1 MTLTQVWGA
10 VLIFVLAPVVG
21 GLPLT
26 GWSTR
31 LLTGQ
36 NLRQVGTGNVGVSA
50 AFYHGGK
57 VAGVAAV
64 LLEAA
69 KGIGVVLLARYYFP
83 ADPVWEILAL
93 IGLVMGRYWF
103 ANGAGTTNVVWG
115 ITAYDWPTA
124 LLNLLL
130 SGLGFTIF
138 RERRQGRLLSLVL
151 LPLITALRHQDGAL
165 VLAMTCLSILIA
177 WIYEKLPDDLDLPDD
192 DERLESRTM
201 FRFFRGDRGL
211 VALDQPLDAAKFGQK
226 AATLGQLRAWGY
238 PVPRGYVL
246 PAGDDPTALL
256 AIAEP
261 SPSQPLAVRSS
272 AQDEDTGSASAAGI
286 YQSFL
291 NITSQE
297 ALAAAIVRVFSSYN
311 SQRALAYRRS
321 QSLPERGLAVIV
333 QQQVQGQF
341 SGVAFSR
348 DPIARCGD
356 AVVIEALPGGA
367 EQVVSGQVTPGQYRV
382 LVQPDD
388 VPPLAE
394 IATSDWQ
401 LSEALTLSVEGSGPV
416 PSRLLQQVAYLA
428 RHLESRYQGIPQD
441 IEWSY
446 DGETLWLLQSRPI
459 TTLQPLWTRKI
470 AAEVIPGTIRPLTWS
485 INRPLT
491 CGVWGEIFT
500 VVLGNRARGL
510 DFEETATLHHAH
522 AYFNATLLNDIFG
535 RMGLPPE
542 SLEFLTRGAKF
553 SRPPLG
559 STLRNLPGLLR
570 LAGRELKLEKDFAQD
585 NRDRF
590 APALQ
595 ALADTPRETL
605 TPADLVGRITELLEL
620 LNRVT
625 YYNILGPLSFAL
637 RRALY
642 KVPEESLNPM
652 QNDEIVALEAL
663 RAIAQDI
670 RQTLSTPELDRIAD
684 GPSLMTALAEST
696 DGESLL
702 AAIGRCIDDYG
713 YLSPVG
719 TDIAVATWRENPG
732 PVRELLAQFVRQPPP
747 PKAPATAPTGKAT
760 GVQRRFDLKGQVNT
774 LYNRLLAEL
783 RYSLLALATQ
793 WQQQGHLAARDDI
806 FFLTWAEI
814 QALALPEPVPESG
827 PELGSGPAD
836 WPTIQGRLHQ
846 RQAQYDQDKAMAA
859 VPYLVFGNE
868 PPSRDLALA
877 PGATVQQ
884 QLKGIGASAGVVA
897 GPVQVMTQLDALA
910 TIEGPFILVVPYT
923 DAGWAPLLARAQG
936 LIAEVGGRLSHG
948 AIIAREYGIPA
959 VMDVTNATQRLHTGQ
974 WVRVDGATGT
984 VEVLAQP
991 QPQPLALQPG
1001 DE

>member
-10 VLIFVLAPVVG
+10 FLIFVLSPIVG

-36 NLRQVGTGNVGVSA
+36 RLRRVGTGNVGVSA

-57 VAGVAAV
+57 VAGIVAV

-83 ADPVWEILAL
+83 ADPVWEIIAL

-103 ANGAGTTNVVWG
+103 AKGAGTTNVVWG
-115 ITAYDWPTA
+115 IAVYDWPTA
-124 LLNLLL
+124 LLTFML

-165 VLAMTCLSILIA
+165 VLAMTCLSGLIA
-177 WIYEKLPDDLDLPDD
+177 WIYQKLPDDLDLPDD
-192 DERLESRTM
+192 EGRLESRTM

-211 VALDQPLDAAKFGQK
+211 VALDQPLDAAKFGHK

-238 PVPRGYVL
+238 SVPRGYVL

-261 SPSQPLAVRSS
+261 SPTQPLAVRSS
-272 AQDEDTGSASAAGI
+272 AQDEDTGTASAAGI

-291 NITSQE
+291 NITDQE
-297 ALAAAIVRVFSSYN
+297 ELAAAIVRVFSSYN
-311 SQRALAYRRS
+311 SQRALAYRQS
-321 QSLPERGLAVIV
+321 QGLPERGLAVIV

-367 EQVVSGQVTPGQYRV
+367 DQVVSGQITPEQYRV
-382 LVQPDD
+382 LVQPED
-388 VPPLAE
+388 VPPLAD
-394 IATSDWQ
+394 IAAADWQ
-401 LSEALTLSVEGSGPV
+401 LSEALTLTVEGSGQV

-428 RHLESRYQGIPQD
+428 RHLESRYQGVPQD

-500 VVLGNRARGL
+500 VVLGDRARGL
-510 DFEETATLHHAH
+510 DFEATATLHHAH
-522 AYFNATLLNDIFG
+522 AYFNATLLGDIFR

-553 SRPPLG
+553 SRPPLR
-559 STLRNLPGLLR
+559 STLRNGPGLAR
-570 LAGRELKLEKDFAQD
+570 LVSRELKLEQQFAQA
-585 NRDRF
+585 NSDRF
-590 APALQ
+590 SPALE
-595 ALADTPRETL
+595 ALAATPRDSL
-605 TPADLVGRITELLEL
+605 TPAELLARAETVLDL
-620 LNRVT
+620 LRQVT
-625 YYNILGPLSFAL
+625 YFNILGPLSFAL
-637 RRALY
+637 RRALF
-642 KVPEESLNPM
+642 KVPEESLNPE
-652 QNDEIVALEAL
+652 QNAEIAALDRV
-663 RAIAQDI
+663 RAIAHDI
-670 RQTLSTPELDRIAD
+670 RQTLSTPEINRITD
-684 GPSLMTALAEST
+684 SSSLMTALAEST
-696 DGESLL
+696 DGEPLL
-702 AAIGRCIDDYG
+702 QEMSRFIAEYG

-719 TDIAVATWRENPG
+719 TDIAVATWQENPG

-747 PKAPATAPTGKAT
+747 PKPATVPPTGKAAL
-760 GVQRRFDLKGQVNT
+760 VQRRLDLKGQVNT

-783 RYSLLALATQ
+783 RWSLLALAAR
-793 WQQQGHLAARDDI
+793 WQQQGHLKERDDI
-806 FFLTWAEI
+806 FFLTLEEI
-814 QALALPEPVPESG
+814 QSLVAAGEVSAGAQMQESI
-827 PELGSGPAD
+827 D
-836 WPTIQGRLHQ
+836 Q
-846 RQAQYDQDKAMAA
+846 RKTQYDQDKRMAA

-868 PPSRDLALA
+868 PPSRGLL
-877 PGATVQQ
+877 PMTSATVQQ
-884 QLKGIGASAGVVA
+884 KLTGIGASAGVVA
-897 GPVQVMTQLDALA
+897 GPVQVITQLETA
-910 TIEGPFILVVPYT
+910 TAIEGPFILVVPYT

-948 AIIAREYGIPA
+948 AIVAREYGIPA
-959 VMDVTNATQRLHTGQ
+959 VMDITNATQRLHTGQ
-974 WVRVDGATGT
+974 WVRLDGETGT
-984 VEVLAQP
+984 VEVLEP
-991 QPQPLALQPG
+991 PSSELPALEPG
-1001 DE
+1001 KE

>member
-10 VLIFVLAPVVG
+10 LLIFVLAPVVG

-26 GWSTR
+26 GWATR
-31 LLTGQ
+31 LLSGQ
-36 NLRQVGTGNVGVSA
+36 RLSRVGTGNVGVSA

-57 VAGVAAV
+57 VAGVVAV

-83 ADPVWEILAL
+83 TDPVWEIIAL
-93 IGLVMGRYWF
+93 IALVMGRYWF
-103 ANGAGTTNVVWG
+103 AKGAGTTNVVWG
-115 ITAYDWPTA
+115 IAAYDWPTA
-124 LLNLLL
+124 VLTFFL

-177 WIYEKLPDDLDLPDD
+177 WIYQKLPDDLDLPDD
-192 DERLESRTM
+192 EGRLESRTM

-211 VALDQPLDAAKFGQK
+211 VALDAPLDAAKFGNK
-226 AATLGQLRAWGY
+226 AATLGQLAAWGY
-238 PVPRGYVL
+238 AVPRGYVL

-256 AIAEP
+256 EIAKP
-261 SPSQPLAVRSS
+261 SQAQPLAVRSS

-291 NITSQE
+291 NITDQAE
-297 ALAAAIVRVFSSYN
+297 LAAAIVRVFSSYN
-311 SQRALAYRRS
+311 SQRALAYRQS
-321 QSLPERGLAVIV
+321 QGLPERGLAVIV
-333 QQQVQGQF
+333 QQQVRGQF

-367 EQVVSGQVTPGQYRV
+367 EQVVGGQVTPEQYRV

-394 IATSDWQ
+394 IATADWQ
-401 LSEALTLSVEGSGPV
+401 LSEALTLTVEGDGQV

-441 IEWSY
+441 IEWSF

-500 VVLGNRARGL
+500 VVLGDRAQGL

-522 AYFNATLLNDIFG
+522 AYFNATLLGDIFG
-535 RMGLPPE
+535 RMGLPAE

-570 LAGRELKLEKDFAQD
+570 LVGRELKLEAQFTEE

-590 APALQ
+590 ATALQ
-595 ALADTPRETL
+595 SLAATPRESL
-605 TPADLVGRITELLEL
+605 SPGELMARVETILEL
-620 LNRVT
+620 LKQVT

-637 RRALY
+637 RRALF
-642 KVPEESLNPM
+642 KVPEESLDPM
-652 QNDEIVALEAL
+652 QNAEIAALEEL
-663 RAIAQDI
+663 RSIAQDI
-670 RQTLSTPELDRIAD
+670 RQVLSTPELERISD

-696 DGESLL
+696 DGEALL
-702 AAIGRCIDDYG
+702 KEMSQFLDQYG

-719 TDIAVATWRENPG
+719 TDIAVATWRESPG

-747 PKAPATAPTGKAT
+747 PKTASATPTGKANR
-760 GVQRRFDLKGQVNT
+760 VQRRLDLKGQVNT
-774 LYNRLLAEL
+774 LYNQLLAEL
-783 RYSLLALATQ
+783 RWSILAIAAQ
-793 WQQQGHLAARDDI
+793 WQAEGHLTDPADV
-806 FFLTWAEI
+806 FFLTLDEL
-814 QALALPEPVPESG
+814 QALVAG
-827 PELGSGPAD
+827 PETD
-836 WPTIQGRLHQ
+836 WRRVRRRVSD
-846 RQAQYDQDKAMAA
+846 RQTQYDQDRQMPV

-868 PPSRDLALA
+868 PPSRDVALA

-884 QLKGIGASAGVVA
+884 KLTGIGASAGVVT
-897 GPVQVMTQLDALA
+897 GPLRVMTQMEPVAA
-910 TIEGPFILVVPYT
+910 SEGPFILVVPYT

-948 AIIAREYGIPA
+948 AIVAREYGIPA
-959 VMDVTNATQRLHTGQ
+959 VMDVTNATQRLHSGQ
-974 WVRVDGATGT
+974 WVRVNGETGV
-984 VEVLAQP
+984 VEVIDTPGEGADPPDVPLLSP
-991 QPQPLALQPG
+991 QAEG
-1001 DE
+1001 G

>member
-1 MTLTQVWGA
+1 MAMTLTQVWGA
-10 VLIFVLAPVVG
+10 FLIFVLAPVVG

-31 LLTGQ
+31 LLSGQ
-36 NLRQVGTGNVGVSA
+36 RLRRVGTGNVSVSA

-57 VAGVAAV
+57 VAGIAAV
-64 LLEAA
+64 LMEAA

-83 ADPVWEILAL
+83 TDPVWEILAL

-103 ANGAGTTNVVWG
+103 AQGAGTTNVVWG
-115 ITAYDWPTA
+115 IVAYDWGTA
-124 LLNLLL
+124 LLTFMI

-165 VLAMTCLSILIA
+165 VLAMTCLSALIA
-177 WIYEKLPDDLDLPDD
+177 WIYQKLPDDLDLPDD
-192 DERLESRTM
+192 EGRLESRTM

-211 VALDQPLDAAKFGQK
+211 VALDQPLDAAKFGYK

-261 SPSQPLAVRSS
+261 SPTQPLAVRSS
-272 AQDEDTGSASAAGI
+272 AQDEDTGTASAAGV

-291 NITSQE
+291 NVTDQA

-311 SQRALAYRRS
+311 SQGARAYRQS
-321 QSLPERGLAVIV
+321 QGLPERGLAVIV

-348 DPIARCGD
+348 DPITRCGD
-356 AVVIEALPGGA
+356 GVVIEALPGGA
-367 EQVVSGQVTPGQYRV
+367 DQVVGGQVTPEQYRV
-382 LVQPDD
+382 LVQPED

-394 IATSDWQ
+394 IAADWQ
-401 LSEALTLSVEGSGPV
+401 LSDALTLTVEGQGQT

-428 RHLESRYQGIPQD
+428 RHLESRFQGVPQD
-441 IEWSY
+441 IEWSF
-446 DGETLWLLQSRPI
+446 DGDTLWLLQSRPI

-491 CGVWGEIFT
+491 CGVWGEIFR
-500 VVLGNRARGL
+500 VVLGDRARGL
-510 DFEETATLHHAH
+510 DFEATATLHHAH
-522 AYFNATLLNDIFG
+522 AYFNATLLGDIFR
-535 RMGLPPE
+535 RMGLPAE

-559 STLRNLPGLLR
+559 STLRNVPGLVR
-570 LAGRELKLEKDFAQD
+570 LVRRELKLEKQFNHASQAVFD
-585 NRDRF
+585 
-590 APALQ
+590 PAL
-595 ALADTPRETL
+595 AELAAVSRESL
-605 TPADLVGRITELLEL
+605 SPGEL
-620 LNRVT
+620 LNRIDRVLDLLERVT

-637 RRALY
+637 RRALLQ
-642 KVPEESLNPM
+642 VPEASLTPG
-652 QNDEIVALEAL
+652 QNAEIAALEAL

-670 RQTLSTPELDRIAD
+670 RQVLSAPELASITDAS
-684 GPSLMTALAEST
+684 SLMTALAEST
-696 DGESLL
+696 DGEPLL
-702 AAIGRCIDDYG
+702 QEISRFIDEYG

-719 TDIAVATWRENPG
+719 TDIAVATWQENPG

-747 PKAPATAPTGKAT
+747 PKAAAAPAQGGKTAL
-760 GVQRRFDLKGQVNT
+760 VQRRLDLKGQVNT

-783 RYSLLALATQ
+783 RWSILALATQ
-793 WQQQGHLAARDDI
+793 WQQQGYLTARDDI
-806 FFLTWAEI
+806 FFLTLEEI
-814 QALALPEPVPESG
+814 RERVLGDGTPAWSG
-827 PELGSGPAD
+827 MR
-836 WPTIQGRLHQ
+836 GRIGD
-846 RQAQYDQDKAMAA
+846 RKTQYDQDQHLPV
-859 VPYLVFGNE
+859 VPYLVFGNA
-868 PPSRDLALA
+868 PPSREVALV

-884 QLKGIGASAGVVA
+884 KLTGIGASAGVVA
-897 GPVQVMTQLDALA
+897 GPVLVVTQLETVAA
-910 TIEGPFILVVPYT
+910 TEGPFILVVPYT

-974 WVRVDGATGT
+974 WVRLNGETGI
-984 VEVLAQP
+984 VEVLDPSTQR
-991 QPQPLALQPG
+991 PLVLEPSP
-1001 DE
+1001 E

>member
-1 MTLTQVWGA
+1 MAMTLTQVWGA
-10 VLIFVLAPVVG
+10 FLIFVLAPVVG

-31 LLTGQ
+31 LLSGQ
-36 NLRQVGTGNVGVSA
+36 RLRRVGTGNVSVSA

-57 VAGVAAV
+57 VAGIAAV
-64 LLEAA
+64 LMEAA

-83 ADPVWEILAL
+83 TDPVWEILAL

-103 ANGAGTTNVVWG
+103 AQGAGTTNVVWG
-115 ITAYDWPTA
+115 IVAYDWGTA
-124 LLNLLL
+124 LLTFMI

-165 VLAMTCLSILIA
+165 VLAMTCLSALIA
-177 WIYEKLPDDLDLPDD
+177 WIYQKLPDDLDLPDD
-192 DERLESRTM
+192 EGRLESRTM

-211 VALDQPLDAAKFGQK
+211 VALDQPLDAAKFGYK

-261 SPSQPLAVRSS
+261 SPTQPLAVRSS
-272 AQDEDTGSASAAGI
+272 AQDEDTGTASAAGV

-291 NITSQE
+291 NVTDQA

-311 SQRALAYRRS
+311 SQGARAYRQS
-321 QSLPERGLAVIV
+321 QGLPERGLAVIV

-348 DPIARCGD
+348 DPITRCGD
-356 AVVIEALPGGA
+356 GVVIEALPGGA
-367 EQVVSGQVTPGQYRV
+367 DQVVGGQVTPEQYRV
-382 LVQPDD
+382 LVQPED

-394 IATSDWQ
+394 IAAADWQ
-401 LSEALTLSVEGSGPV
+401 ISDALTLTVEGQGQT

-428 RHLESRYQGIPQD
+428 RHLESRFQGVPQD
-441 IEWSY
+441 IEWSF
-446 DGETLWLLQSRPI
+446 DGDTLWLLQSRPI

-491 CGVWGEIFT
+491 CGVWGEIFR
-500 VVLGNRARGL
+500 VVLGDRARGL
-510 DFEETATLHHAH
+510 DFEATATLHHAH
-522 AYFNATLLNDIFG
+522 AYFNATLLGDIFR
-535 RMGLPPE
+535 RMGLPAE

-559 STLRNLPGLLR
+559 STLRNVPGLVR
-570 LAGRELKLEKDFAQD
+570 LVRRELKLEKQFNQASQAVFD
-585 NRDRF
+585 
-590 APALQ
+590 PAL
-595 ALADTPRETL
+595 AELAAVSRESL
-605 TPADLVGRITELLEL
+605 SPSEL
-620 LNRVT
+620 LNRIDRVLDLLERVT

-637 RRALY
+637 RRALLQ
-642 KVPEESLNPM
+642 VPEASLTPG
-652 QNDEIVALEAL
+652 QNAEIAALEAL

-670 RQTLSTPELDRIAD
+670 RQVLSAPELASITD
-684 GPSLMTALAEST
+684 GSSLMTALAEST
-696 DGESLL
+696 DGEPLL
-702 AAIGRCIDDYG
+702 QEISRFIDEYG

-719 TDIAVATWRENPG
+719 TDIAVATWQENPG

-747 PKAPATAPTGKAT
+747 PKAAAAPAQGGKTAL
-760 GVQRRFDLKGQVNT
+760 VQRRLDLKGQVNT

-783 RYSLLALATQ
+783 RWSILALATQ
-793 WQQQGHLAARDDI
+793 WQQQGYLTARDDI
-806 FFLTWAEI
+806 FFLTLEEI
-814 QALALPEPVPESG
+814 RERVLGDGTPAWSG
-827 PELGSGPAD
+827 MR
-836 WPTIQGRLHQ
+836 GRIGD
-846 RQAQYDQDKAMAA
+846 RKTQYDQDQHLPV
-859 VPYLVFGNE
+859 VPYLVFGNA
-868 PPSRDLALA
+868 PPSREVALV

-884 QLKGIGASAGVVA
+884 KLTGIGASAGVVA
-897 GPVQVMTQLDALA
+897 GPVLVVTQLETVAA
-910 TIEGPFILVVPYT
+910 TEGPFILVVPYT

-974 WVRVDGATGT
+974 WVRLNGETGI
-984 VEVLAQP
+984 VEVLDPSTQR
-991 QPQPLALQPG
+991 PLVLEPSP
-1001 DE
+1001 E

>member
-1 MTLTQVWGA
+1 MAMTLTQVWGA
-10 VLIFVLAPVVG
+10 FLIFVLAPVVG

-31 LLTGQ
+31 LLSGQ
-36 NLRQVGTGNVGVSA
+36 RLRRVGTGNVSVSA

-57 VAGVAAV
+57 VAGIAAV
-64 LLEAA
+64 LMEAA

-83 ADPVWEILAL
+83 TDPVWEILAL

-103 ANGAGTTNVVWG
+103 AQGAGTTNVVWG
-115 ITAYDWPTA
+115 IVAYDWGTA
-124 LLNLLL
+124 LLTFMI

-151 LPLITALRHQDGAL
+151 LPLITALRHRDGSL
-165 VLAMTCLSILIA
+165 VLAMTCLSALIA
-177 WIYEKLPDDLDLPDD
+177 WIYQKLPDDLDLPDD
-192 DERLESRTM
+192 EGRLESRTM

-211 VALDQPLDAAKFGQK
+211 VALDQPLDAAKFGYK

-261 SPSQPLAVRSS
+261 SPTQPLAVRSS
-272 AQDEDTGSASAAGI
+272 AQDEDTGTASAAGV

-291 NITSQE
+291 NVTDQA

-311 SQRALAYRRS
+311 SQGARAYRQS
-321 QSLPERGLAVIV
+321 QGLPERGLAVIV

-348 DPIARCGD
+348 DPITRCGD
-356 AVVIEALPGGA
+356 GVVIEALPGGA
-367 EQVVSGQVTPGQYRV
+367 DQVVGGQVTPEQYRV
-382 LVQPDD
+382 LVQPED

-394 IATSDWQ
+394 IAADWQ
-401 LSEALTLSVEGSGPV
+401 ISDALTLTVEGQGQT

-428 RHLESRYQGIPQD
+428 RHLESRFQGVPQD
-441 IEWSY
+441 IEWSF
-446 DGETLWLLQSRPI
+446 DGDTLWLLQSRPI

-491 CGVWGEIFT
+491 CGVWGEIFR
-500 VVLGNRARGL
+500 VVLGDRARGL
-510 DFEETATLHHAH
+510 DFEATATLHHAH
-522 AYFNATLLNDIFG
+522 AYFNATLLGDIFR
-535 RMGLPPE
+535 RMGLPAE

-559 STLRNLPGLLR
+559 STLRNVPGLVR
-570 LAGRELKLEKDFAQD
+570 LVRRELKLEKQFNQASQAVFD
-585 NRDRF
+585 
-590 APALQ
+590 PAL
-595 ALADTPRETL
+595 AELAAVSRESL
-605 TPADLVGRITELLEL
+605 SPGEL
-620 LNRVT
+620 LNRIDRVLDLLERVT

-637 RRALY
+637 RRALLQ
-642 KVPEESLNPM
+642 VPEASLTPG
-652 QNDEIVALEAL
+652 QNAEIAALEAL

-670 RQTLSTPELDRIAD
+670 RQVLSAPELASITD
-684 GPSLMTALAEST
+684 GSSLMTALAEST
-696 DGESLL
+696 DGEPLL
-702 AAIGRCIDDYG
+702 QEISRFIDEYG

-719 TDIAVATWRENPG
+719 TDIAVATWQENPG

-747 PKAPATAPTGKAT
+747 PKAAAAPAQGGKTAL
-760 GVQRRFDLKGQVNT
+760 VQRRLDLKGQVNT

-783 RYSLLALATQ
+783 RWSILALATQ
-793 WQQQGHLAARDDI
+793 WQQQGYLTARDDI
-806 FFLTWAEI
+806 FFLTLEEI
-814 QALALPEPVPESG
+814 RERVLGDGTPAWSG
-827 PELGSGPAD
+827 MR
-836 WPTIQGRLHQ
+836 GRIGD
-846 RQAQYDQDKAMAA
+846 RKTQYDQDQHLPV
-859 VPYLVFGNE
+859 VPYLVFGNA
-868 PPSRDLALA
+868 PPSREVALV

-884 QLKGIGASAGVVA
+884 KLTGIGASAGVVA
-897 GPVQVMTQLDALA
+897 GPVLVVTQLETVAA
-910 TIEGPFILVVPYT
+910 TEGPFILVVPYT

-974 WVRVDGATGT
+974 WVRLNGETGI
-984 VEVLAQP
+984 VEVLDPSTQR
-991 QPQPLALQPG
+991 PLVLEPSP
-1001 DE
+1001 E

>member
-1 MTLTQVWGA
+1 MAMTLTQVWGA
-10 VLIFVLAPVVG
+10 FLIFVLAPVVG

-31 LLTGQ
+31 LLSGQ
-36 NLRQVGTGNVGVSA
+36 RLRRVGTGNVSVSA

-57 VAGVAAV
+57 VAGIAAV
-64 LLEAA
+64 LMEAA

-83 ADPVWEILAL
+83 TDPVWEILAL

-103 ANGAGTTNVVWG
+103 AQGAGTTNVVWG
-115 ITAYDWPTA
+115 IVAYDWGTA
-124 LLNLLL
+124 LLTFMI

-151 LPLITALRHQDGAL
+151 LPLITALRHREGSL
-165 VLAMTCLSILIA
+165 VLAMTCLSALIA
-177 WIYEKLPDDLDLPDD
+177 WIYQKLPDDLDLPDD
-192 DERLESRTM
+192 EGRLESRTM

-211 VALDQPLDAAKFGQK
+211 VALDQPLDAAKFGYK

-261 SPSQPLAVRSS
+261 SPTQPLAVRSS
-272 AQDEDTGSASAAGI
+272 AQDEDTGTASAAGV

-291 NITSQE
+291 NVTDQA

-311 SQRALAYRRS
+311 SQRARAYRQS
-321 QSLPERGLAVIV
+321 QGLPERGLAVIV

-348 DPIARCGD
+348 DPMTRCGD
-356 AVVIEALPGGA
+356 GVVIEALPGGA
-367 EQVVSGQVTPGQYRV
+367 DQVVGGQVTPEQYRA
-382 LVQPDD
+382 LVQPED

-394 IATSDWQ
+394 IAAADWQ
-401 LSEALTLSVEGSGPV
+401 LSEALTLTVEGQGQT

-428 RHLESRYQGIPQD
+428 RHLEIRFQGVPQD
-441 IEWSY
+441 IEWSF
-446 DGETLWLLQSRPI
+446 DGDTLWLLQSRPI

-470 AAEVIPGTIRPLTWS
+470 AAEVIPGAIRPLTWS

-491 CGVWGEIFT
+491 CGVWGEIFR
-500 VVLGNRARGL
+500 VVLGDRARGL
-510 DFEETATLHHAH
+510 DFEATATLHHAH
-522 AYFNATLLNDIFG
+522 AYFNATLLGDIFR
-535 RMGLPPE
+535 RMGLPAE

-559 STLRNLPGLLR
+559 STLRNVPGLVR
-570 LAGRELKLEKDFAQD
+570 LVRRELKLERQFNQASQVVFD
-585 NRDRF
+585 
-590 APALQ
+590 PALA
-595 ALADTPRETL
+595 ALAAVSREAL
-605 TPADLVGRITELLEL
+605 SPSEL
-620 LNRVT
+620 LNRVDRVLDLLERVT

-637 RRALY
+637 RRALFQ
-642 KVPEESLNPM
+642 VPEASLTSG
-652 QNDEIVALEAL
+652 QNAEIAALEAL

-670 RQTLSTPELDRIAD
+670 RQVLSAPELAAINDAS
-684 GPSLMTALAEST
+684 SLMTALAEST
-696 DGESLL
+696 DGEPLL
-702 AAIGRCIDDYG
+702 QEISRFIDEYG

-719 TDIAVATWRENPG
+719 TDIAVATWQENPG

-747 PKAPATAPTGKAT
+747 PKAAAAPAQGGKTAL
-760 GVQRRFDLKGQVNT
+760 VQRRLDLKGQVNT

-783 RYSLLALATQ
+783 RWSILALATQ
-793 WQQQGHLAARDDI
+793 WQRQGYLATRDDI
-806 FFLTWAEI
+806 FFLTLEEI
-814 QALALPEPVPESG
+814 REQVLGDGMPDWSG
-827 PELGSGPAD
+827 MR
-836 WPTIQGRLHQ
+836 GRIGD
-846 RQAQYDQDKAMAA
+846 RKTQYDQDQHLPV
-859 VPYLVFGNE
+859 VPYLVFGNA
-868 PPSRDLALA
+868 PPSREFALA

-884 QLKGIGASAGVVA
+884 KLTGIGASAGVVA
-897 GPVQVMTQLDALA
+897 GPVLVVTQLETVAA
-910 TIEGPFILVVPYT
+910 TEGPFILVVPYT

-974 WVRVDGATGT
+974 WVRLNGETGI
-984 VEVLAQP
+984 VEVLDP
-991 QPQPLALQPG
+991 STKQPLVLEPSP
-1001 DE
+1001 E

>member
-10 VLIFVLAPVVG
+10 FLIFVLSPVVG

-31 LLTGQ
+31 LISGKR
-36 NLRQVGTGNVGVSA
+36 LRRVGTGNVGVSA

-57 VAGVAAV
+57 VAGIVAV

-83 ADPVWEILAL
+83 ADPVWEIIAL

-103 ANGAGTTNVVWG
+103 AKGAGTTNVVWG
-115 ITAYDWPTA
+115 IAVYDWPTA
-124 LLNLLL
+124 LLTFML

-151 LPLITALRHQDGAL
+151 LPLITALRHSNGEL
-165 VLAMTCLSILIA
+165 VLAMTCLSGLIA
-177 WIYEKLPDDLDLPDD
+177 WIYQKLPDDLDLPDD
-192 DERLESRTM
+192 EGRLESRTM
-201 FRFFRGDRGL
+201 FRFFRGDRAL
-211 VALDQPLDAAKFGQK
+211 VALDRPLDPAKFGHK
-226 AATLGQLRAWGY
+226 AATLGQLTAWGY

-261 SPSQPLAVRSS
+261 SPTQPLAVRSS
-272 AQDEDTGSASAAGI
+272 AQDEDTGTASAAGV

-291 NITSQE
+291 NITDQE
-297 ALAAAIVRVFSSYN
+297 TLAAAIVRVFSSYGAP
-311 SQRALAYRRS
+311 QARAYR
-321 QSLPERGLAVIV
+321 QSKGLPDQGLAVIV

-367 EQVVSGQVTPGQYRV
+367 DQVVGGQVTPEQYRV

-388 VPPLAE
+388 VPPLAA
-394 IATSDWQ
+394 IAEADWQ
-401 LSEALTLSVEGSGPV
+401 LSDALTLTVEGEGQT

-428 RHLESRYQGIPQD
+428 RHLESRYQGVPQD

-491 CGVWGEIFT
+491 CGVWGEIFA
-500 VVLGNRARGL
+500 VVLGDRARGL
-510 DFEETATLHHAH
+510 DFEATATLHHAH
-522 AYFNATLLNDIFG
+522 AYFNATLLGDIFR
-535 RMGLPPE
+535 RMGLPAE

-553 SRPPLG
+553 SRPPLA
-559 STLRNLPGLLR
+559 STLRNLPGLVRLLR
-570 LAGRELKLEKDFAQD
+570 RELKLEQQFAQE

-595 ALADTPRETL
+595 ALAETPRDNL
-605 TPADLVGRITELLEL
+605 TPQELLDRVDTILDL
-620 LNRVT
+620 LKQVT

-637 RRALY
+637 RRALL

-652 QNDEIVALEAL
+652 QNDEIAALEAL

-670 RQTLSTPELDRIAD
+670 RQTLSKPELAVITDSS
-684 GPSLMTALAEST
+684 SLMTALAEST

-702 AAIGRCIDDYG
+702 KTMGQFIEQYG

-719 TDIAVATWRENPG
+719 TDIAVATWQESPG

-747 PKAPATAPTGKAT
+747 PKSAAAHGKAT
-760 GVQRRFDLKGQVNT
+760 TVQCRLDLKGQVNT

-783 RYSLLALATQ
+783 RWSILALATQ
-793 WQQQGHLAARDDI
+793 WQKQGHLPERDDI
-806 FFLTWAEI
+806 FFLTLEEI
-814 QALALPEPVPESG
+814 Q
-827 PELGSGPAD
+827 ELVTGVGTPGWRGVQERIGD
-836 WPTIQGRLHQ
+836 RK
-846 RQAQYDQDKAMAA
+846 AQYERDRHMPT

-868 PPSRDLALA
+868 PPSRNLPLM
-877 PGATVQQ
+877 PTATVQQ
-884 QLKGIGASAGVVA
+884 KLTGIGASAGTVA
-897 GPVQVMTQLDALA
+897 GPVLVITQLESVTA
-910 TIEGPFILVVPYT
+910 TAGPFILVVPYT

-959 VMDVTNATQRLHTGQ
+959 VMDVTNATQRLHSGQ
-974 WVRVDGATGT
+974 WVRVNGETGT
-984 VEVLAQP
+984 VEVLEP
-991 QPQPLALQPG
+991 PGSNPLSLQPSKT
-1001 DE
+1001 

>member
-10 VLIFVLAPVVG
+10 FLIFVLSPIVG

-31 LLTGQ
+31 LLSGQ
-36 NLRQVGTGNVGVSA
+36 RLRRVGTGNVGVSA

-57 VAGVAAV
+57 LAGIVAV

-83 ADPVWEILAL
+83 TEPVWEIIAL

-103 ANGAGTTNVVWG
+103 AKGAGTTNVVWG
-115 ITAYDWPTA
+115 VAVYDWPTA
-124 LLNLLL
+124 LLTFML

-165 VLAMTCLSILIA
+165 VLAMTCLSVLIA
-177 WIYEKLPDDLDLPDD
+177 WIYQKLPDDLDLPDD
-192 DERLESRTM
+192 EGRLESRTM

-211 VALDQPLDAAKFGQK
+211 VALDQPLDAAKFGHK

-261 SPSQPLAVRSS
+261 SPTQPLAVRSS
-272 AQDEDTGSASAAGI
+272 ALDEDMGTASAAGV

-291 NITSQE
+291 NITDQE
-297 ALAAAIVRVFSSYN
+297 GLAAAIVRVFSSYN
-311 SQRALAYRRS
+311 APRAKEYRQSQG
-321 QSLPERGLAVIV
+321 LPEQGLAVIV

-367 EQVVSGQVTPGQYRV
+367 DQVVGGQVTPEQYRV

-394 IATSDWQ
+394 IAEADWQ
-401 LSEALTLSVEGSGPV
+401 LSEALTLTVEGEGQT

-428 RHLESRYQGIPQD
+428 RHLESRYQGVPQD
-441 IEWSY
+441 IEWTY

-459 TTLQPLWTRKI
+459 TTLHPLWTRKI

-500 VVLGNRARGL
+500 VVLGDRAQGL

-522 AYFNATLLNDIFG
+522 AYFNATLLGDIFK

-553 SRPPLG
+553 SRPPLK

-570 LAGRELKLEKDFAQD
+570 LVGRELKLEQEFAQE
-585 NRDRF
+585 NSDRF

-595 ALADTPRETL
+595 SLADTPSNTL
-605 TPADLVGRITELLEL
+605 NSVDL
-620 LNRVT
+620 LNRVEAILDLLKRVT

-637 RRALY
+637 RRALF

-652 QNDEIVALEAL
+652 QNAEIAALDAL

-670 RQTLSTPELDRIAD
+670 RQTLSTPELNRITD
-684 GPSLMTALAEST
+684 SSSLMTALAEST
-696 DGESLL
+696 DGEALL
-702 AAIGRCIDDYG
+702 KEMDQFIAQYG

-719 TDIAVATWRENPG
+719 TDIAVATWQENPG
-732 PVRELLAQFVRQPPP
+732 PVRELLAQFVKQPPP
-747 PKAPATAPTGKAT
+747 PKTASASAPSGKAAL
-760 GVQRRFDLKGQVNT
+760 VQQRLDLKGQVNT
-774 LYNRLLAEL
+774 IYNQLLAEL
-783 RYSLLALATQ
+783 RWSILALATQ
-793 WQQQGHLAARDDI
+793 WQEQRHLQERDDI
-806 FFLTWAEI
+806 FFLTLQDIQTLVKGDAAPNWAMVRGKI
-814 QALALPEPVPESG
+814 G
-827 PELGSGPAD
+827 D
-836 WPTIQGRLHQ
+836 RK
-846 RQAQYDQDKAMAA
+846 AQYDQDKHLPT

-868 PPSRDLALA
+868 PPSRDLPLM
-877 PGATVQQ
+877 PSATVQQ
-884 QLKGIGASAGVVA
+884 KLSGIGASAGIMA
-897 GPVQVMTQLDALA
+897 GPVLVMTQLETVA
-910 TIEGPFILVVPYT
+910 TEGPFILVVPYT

-959 VMDVTNATQRLHTGQ
+959 VMDVTNATQRLHSGQ
-974 WVRVDGATGT
+974 WVRLNGETGT
-984 VEVLAQP
+984 VEVLDPATHQP
-991 QPQPLALQPG
+991 PALEPG
-1001 DE
+1001 QD

>member
-1 MTLTQVWGA
+1 MAMTLTQVWGA
-10 VLIFVLAPVVG
+10 FLIFVLAPVVG

-31 LLTGQ
+31 LLSGQ
-36 NLRQVGTGNVGVSA
+36 RLRRVGTGNVSVSA

-57 VAGVAAV
+57 VAGIAAV
-64 LLEAA
+64 LMEAA

-83 ADPVWEILAL
+83 TDPVWEILAL

-103 ANGAGTTNVVWG
+103 AQGAGTTNVVWG
-115 ITAYDWPTA
+115 IVAYDWGTA
-124 LLNLLL
+124 LLTFMI

-165 VLAMTCLSILIA
+165 VLAMTCLSALIA
-177 WIYEKLPDDLDLPDD
+177 WIYQKLPDDLDLPDD
-192 DERLESRTM
+192 EGRLESRTM

-211 VALDQPLDAAKFGQK
+211 VALDQPLDAAKFGHK

-261 SPSQPLAVRSS
+261 SPTQPLAVRSS
-272 AQDEDTGSASAAGI
+272 AQDEDTGTASAAGV

-291 NITSQE
+291 NVTDQA

-311 SQRALAYRRS
+311 SQGARAYRQS
-321 QSLPERGLAVIV
+321 QGLPERGLAVIV

-348 DPIARCGD
+348 DPITRCGD
-356 AVVIEALPGGA
+356 GVVIEALPGGA
-367 EQVVSGQVTPGQYRV
+367 DQVVGGQVTPEQYRV
-382 LVQPDD
+382 LVQPED

-394 IATSDWQ
+394 IAAADWQ
-401 LSEALTLSVEGSGPV
+401 ISDALTLTVEGQGQT

-428 RHLESRYQGIPQD
+428 RHLESRFQGVPQD
-441 IEWSY
+441 IEWSF
-446 DGETLWLLQSRPI
+446 DGDTLWLLQSRPI

-491 CGVWGEIFT
+491 CGVWGEIFR
-500 VVLGNRARGL
+500 VVLGDRARGL
-510 DFEETATLHHAH
+510 DFEATATLHHAH
-522 AYFNATLLNDIFG
+522 AYFNATLLGDIFR
-535 RMGLPPE
+535 RMGLPAE

-559 STLRNLPGLLR
+559 STLRNVPGLVR
-570 LAGRELKLEKDFAQD
+570 LVRRELKLEKQFNQASQAVFD
-585 NRDRF
+585 
-590 APALQ
+590 PAL
-595 ALADTPRETL
+595 AELAAVSRESL
-605 TPADLVGRITELLEL
+605 SPGEL
-620 LNRVT
+620 LNRIDRVLDLLERVT

-637 RRALY
+637 RRALFQ
-642 KVPEESLNPM
+642 VPEASLTPG
-652 QNDEIVALEAL
+652 QNAEIAALEAL

-670 RQTLSTPELDRIAD
+670 RQVLSAPELASITDAS
-684 GPSLMTALAEST
+684 SLMTALAEST
-696 DGESLL
+696 DGEPLL
-702 AAIGRCIDDYG
+702 QEISRFIDEYG

-719 TDIAVATWRENPG
+719 TDIAVATWQENPG

-747 PKAPATAPTGKAT
+747 PKAAAAPAQGGKTAL
-760 GVQRRFDLKGQVNT
+760 VQRRLDLKGQVNT

-783 RYSLLALATQ
+783 RWSILALATQ
-793 WQQQGHLAARDDI
+793 WQQQGYLTARDDI
-806 FFLTWAEI
+806 FFLTLEEI
-814 QALALPEPVPESG
+814 RERVLGDGTPAWSG
-827 PELGSGPAD
+827 MR
-836 WPTIQGRLHQ
+836 GRIGD
-846 RQAQYDQDKAMAA
+846 RKTQYDQDQHLPV
-859 VPYLVFGNE
+859 VPYLVFGNA
-868 PPSRDLALA
+868 PPSREVALA

-884 QLKGIGASAGVVA
+884 KLTGIGASAGVVA
-897 GPVQVMTQLDALA
+897 GPVLVVTQLEAVAA
-910 TIEGPFILVVPYT
+910 TEGPFILVVPYT

-974 WVRVDGATGT
+974 WVRLNGETGI
-984 VEVLAQP
+984 VEVLDPSTQR
-991 QPQPLALQPG
+991 PLVLEPSP
-1001 DE
+1001 E

>member
-1 MTLTQVWGA
+1 MAMTLTQVWGA
-10 VLIFVLAPVVG
+10 FLIFVLAPVVG

-31 LLTGQ
+31 LLSGQ
-36 NLRQVGTGNVGVSA
+36 RLRRVGTGNVSVSA

-57 VAGVAAV
+57 VAGIAAV
-64 LLEAA
+64 LMEAA

-83 ADPVWEILAL
+83 TDPVWEILAL

-103 ANGAGTTNVVWG
+103 AQGAGTTNVVWG
-115 ITAYDWPTA
+115 IVAYDWATA
-124 LLNLLL
+124 LLTFMI

-151 LPLITALRHQDGAL
+151 LPLITALRHRDGAL
-165 VLAMTCLSILIA
+165 VLAMTCLSALIA
-177 WIYEKLPDDLDLPDD
+177 WIYQKLPDDLDLPDD
-192 DERLESRTM
+192 EGRLESRTM

-211 VALDQPLDAAKFGQK
+211 VALDQPLDAAKFGHK

-261 SPSQPLAVRSS
+261 SPTQPLAVRSS
-272 AQDEDTGSASAAGI
+272 AQDEDTGTASAAGV

-291 NITSQE
+291 NVTDQA

-311 SQRALAYRRS
+311 SQGARAYRQS
-321 QSLPERGLAVIV
+321 QGLPERGLAVIV

-348 DPIARCGD
+348 DPITRCGD
-356 AVVIEALPGGA
+356 GVVIEALPGGA
-367 EQVVSGQVTPGQYRV
+367 DQVVGGQVTPEQYRV
-382 LVQPDD
+382 LVQPED

-394 IATSDWQ
+394 IAADWQ
-401 LSEALTLSVEGSGPV
+401 ISDALTLTVEGQGQT

-428 RHLESRYQGIPQD
+428 RHLESRFQGVPQD
-441 IEWSY
+441 IEWSF
-446 DGETLWLLQSRPI
+446 DGDTLWLLQSRPI

-491 CGVWGEIFT
+491 CGVWGEIFR
-500 VVLGNRARGL
+500 VVLGDRARGL
-510 DFEETATLHHAH
+510 DFEATATLHHAH
-522 AYFNATLLNDIFG
+522 AYFNATLLGDIFR
-535 RMGLPPE
+535 RMGLPAE

-559 STLRNLPGLLR
+559 STLRNVPGLVR
-570 LAGRELKLEKDFAQD
+570 LVRRELKLEKQFNQASQAVFD
-585 NRDRF
+585 
-590 APALQ
+590 PAL
-595 ALADTPRETL
+595 AELAAVSRESL
-605 TPADLVGRITELLEL
+605 SPSEL
-620 LNRVT
+620 LNRIDRVLDLLERVT

-637 RRALY
+637 RRALFQ
-642 KVPEESLNPM
+642 VPEASLTPG
-652 QNDEIVALEAL
+652 QNAEIAALEAL

-670 RQTLSTPELDRIAD
+670 RQVLSAPELASITDAS
-684 GPSLMTALAEST
+684 SLMTALAEST
-696 DGESLL
+696 DGEPLL
-702 AAIGRCIDDYG
+702 QEISRFIDEYG

-719 TDIAVATWRENPG
+719 TDIAVATWQENPG

-747 PKAPATAPTGKAT
+747 PKAAAAPAQGGKTAL
-760 GVQRRFDLKGQVNT
+760 VQRRLDLKGQVNT

-783 RYSLLALATQ
+783 RWSILALATQ
-793 WQQQGHLAARDDI
+793 WQQQGYLTARDDI
-806 FFLTWAEI
+806 FFLTLEEI
-814 QALALPEPVPESG
+814 RERVLGDGTPAWSG
-827 PELGSGPAD
+827 
-836 WPTIQGRLHQ
+836 IRGRIGD
-846 RQAQYDQDKAMAA
+846 RKTQYDQDQHLPV
-859 VPYLVFGNE
+859 VPYLVFGNA
-868 PPSRDLALA
+868 PPSREVALA

-884 QLKGIGASAGVVA
+884 KLTGIGASAGVVA
-897 GPVQVMTQLDALA
+897 GPVLVVTQLEAVAA
-910 TIEGPFILVVPYT
+910 TEGPFILVVPYT

-974 WVRVDGATGT
+974 WVRLNGETGI
-984 VEVLAQP
+984 VEVLDPSTQR
-991 QPQPLALQPG
+991 PLVLEPSP
-1001 DE
+1001 E

>member
-10 VLIFVLAPVVG
+10 LLIFVLAPVVG

-26 GWSTR
+26 GWSTA

-36 NLRQVGTGNVGVSA
+36 RLRQLGTGNVGVSA

-57 VAGVAAV
+57 VAGIAAV

-69 KGIGVVLLARYYFP
+69 KGIGVVLLAQYYFP
-83 ADPVWEILAL
+83 TDPVWEIIAL
-93 IGLVMGRYWF
+93 IGLVMGRYWL
-103 ANGAGTTNVVWG
+103 AQGAGTTNVVWG
-115 ITAYDWPTA
+115 IAMYDWPTA
-124 LLNLLL
+124 LLTFML

-151 LPLITALRHQDGAL
+151 LPLITALRHQDGEL
-165 VLAMTCLSILIA
+165 VLAMTCLSMLIA
-177 WIYEKLPDDLDLPDD
+177 WIYQKLPDDLDLPDD
-192 DERLESRTM
+192 EGRLESRTM

-211 VALDQPLDAAKFGQK
+211 VALDRPLDAAKFGHK

-261 SPSQPLAVRSS
+261 SPTQPLAVRSS
-272 AQDEDTGSASAAGI
+272 AQDEDTGTASAAGV

-291 NITSQE
+291 DITDQA

-311 SQRALAYRRS
+311 SQRALAYRQS
-321 QSLPERGLAVIV
+321 QGLPERGLAVIV

-367 EQVVSGQVTPGQYRV
+367 EQVVSGQVTPEQYRV
-382 LVQPDD
+382 LVQPED

-394 IATSDWQ
+394 IAEADWQ
-401 LSEALTLSVEGSGPV
+401 LSDALTLTVEGSGQV
-416 PSRLLQQVAYLA
+416 PDRLLQQVAYLA
-428 RHLESRYQGIPQD
+428 RHLESRFQGVPQD

-446 DGETLWLLQSRPI
+446 DGSSLWLLQSRPI

-491 CGVWGEIFT
+491 CGVWGKIFT
-500 VVLGNRARGL
+500 VVLGDRAQGL

-522 AYFNATLLNDIFG
+522 AYFNATLLGDIFR
-535 RMGLPPE
+535 RMGLPAE

-570 LAGRELKLEKDFAQD
+570 LVGRELRLEQQFDQAQ
-585 NRDRF
+585 RDRF
-590 APALQ
+590 NPARQ
-595 ALADTPRETL
+595 ALDAAPQDAFTPQDWLDRIATL
-605 TPADLVGRITELLEL
+605 LDLLTD
-620 LNRVT
+620 VT
-625 YYNILGPLSFAL
+625 YFNIMAPLSFAL
-637 RRALY
+637 RRALLR
-642 KVPEESLNPM
+642 VPEERLNPM
-652 QNDEIVALEAL
+652 RNAEIAALEEL

-670 RQTLSTPELDRIAD
+670 RQVLSAPELDRIAD

-702 AAIGRCIDDYG
+702 MAISRFIDSYG

-732 PVRELLAQFVRQPPP
+732 PVRELLAQFVCQPPSP
-747 PKAPATAPTGKAT
+747 RTVTPTPTGKAAL
-760 GVQRRFDLKGQVNT
+760 VQRGLDLKGEVNT
-774 LYNRLLAEL
+774 LYNQLLAEL
-783 RYSLLALATQ
+783 RWSILALANQ
-793 WQQQGHLAARDDI
+793 WHEQRHLTDPSDI
-806 FFLTWAEI
+806 FFLTLAEI
-814 QALALPEPVPESG
+814 QNLVQQQVPNWTEVRG
-827 PELGSGPAD
+827 L
-836 WPTIQGRLHQ
+836 LVQ
-846 RQAQYDQDKAMAA
+846 RQAQYDQDKHMPA
-859 VPYLVFGNE
+859 VPYLVFGNA
-868 PPSRDLALA
+868 PPSRERGLALA
-877 PGATVQQ
+877 ARVQQ
-884 QLKGIGASAGVVA
+884 KFKGIGASAGIVA
-897 GPVQVMTQLDALA
+897 GPVRVMTQLEAVAA
-910 TIEGPFILVVPYT
+910 TEAPFILVVPYT

-959 VMDVTNATQRLHTGQ
+959 VMDVTHATQRLQTGQ
-974 WVRVDGATGT
+974 WVRLNGETGT
-984 VEVLAQP
+984 IEVLEP
-991 QPQPLALQPG
+991 PTPQPLALQPG
-1001 DE
+1001 DQT

>member
-1 MTLTQVWGA
+1 MTLAQVWGA
-10 VLIFVLAPVVG
+10 LLIFVLAPVVG

-26 GWSTR
+26 AWSTR

-36 NLRQVGTGNVGVSA
+36 QLRRVGTGNGGVSA

-57 VAGVAAV
+57 GAGIVAV

-69 KGIGVVLLARYYFP
+69 KGIGVVLLARHYFP
-83 ADPVWEILAL
+83 TDPVWEIIAL

-103 ANGAGTTNVVWG
+103 AKGAGTTNVVWG
-115 ITAYDWPTA
+115 IAVYDWGTT
-124 LLNLLL
+124 LLTFVI

-138 RERRQGRLLSLVL
+138 RERRQGRLLALVL

-165 VLAMTCLSILIA
+165 VLAMTCLSGLIA
-177 WIYEKLPDDLDLPDD
+177 WIYQKLPDDLDLPDN
-192 DERLESRTM
+192 EGRLESRTM

-211 VALDQPLDAAKFGQK
+211 VALDQPLDAAKFGHK
-226 AATLGQLRAWGY
+226 AATLGQLTAWGY

-246 PAGDDPTALL
+246 PAGDDPSALQ

-261 SPSQPLAVRSS
+261 SSTQPLAVRSS
-272 AQDEDTGSASAAGI
+272 AIDEDTGTASAAGI

-291 NITSQE
+291 NITDQE
-297 ALAAAIVRVFSSYN
+297 GLAAAIVRVFSSYN
-311 SQRALAYRRS
+311 SQRALAYRQS
-321 QSLPERGLAVIV
+321 QGLPERGLAVIV

-367 EQVVSGQVTPGQYRV
+367 DQVVSGQVTPEQYRV
-382 LVQPDD
+382 QVQPEDM
-388 VPPLAE
+388 PPLAE
-394 IATSDWQ
+394 IAEADWQ
-401 LSEALTLSVEGSGPV
+401 LSDALTLALEGSGQV

-428 RHLESRYQGIPQD
+428 RHLETRYQGVPQD
-441 IEWSY
+441 IEWSF

-500 VVLGNRARGL
+500 VVLGNRAAGL

-522 AYFNATLLNDIFG
+522 AYFNATLLGNIFR

-553 SRPPLG
+553 SRPPLA

-570 LAGRELKLEKDFAQD
+570 LAGREFALEQQFMQE

-590 APALQ
+590 APAIKL
-595 ALADTPRETL
+595 LAATPRDSL
-605 TPADLVGRITELLEL
+605 PPQDLLERIETVLDL
-620 LNRVT
+620 LKRVT

-637 RRALY
+637 RRALF
-642 KVPEESLNPM
+642 KVPEESLDPM
-652 QNDEIVALEAL
+652 QNEEIAALEDL

-670 RQTLSTPELDRIAD
+670 RQTLSTPELDRINN
-684 GPSLMTALAEST
+684 SSTLMTALAEST
-696 DGESLL
+696 DGEPLL
-702 AAIGRCIDDYG
+702 KEISAFIDNYG

-719 TDIAVATWRENPG
+719 TDIAVATWQENPS
-732 PVRELLAQFVRQPPP
+732 PVRELLAQFVRQPPR
-747 PKAPATAPTGKAT
+747 PKDTAETSQSAKA
-760 GVQRRFDLKGQVNT
+760 GLVQRRLDLKGQINT

-783 RYSLLALATQ
+783 RWSILALAAN
-793 WQQQGHLAARDDI
+793 WQGQHHLKDRDDI
-806 FFLTWAEI
+806 FFLTLEEI
-814 QALALPEPVPESG
+814 RALVL
-827 PELGSGPAD
+827 AD
-836 WPTIQGRLHQ
+836 EASDWRRVRERISDRATQYDHDRAMPTI
-846 RQAQYDQDKAMAA
+846 
-859 VPYLVFGNE
+859 PYLVFGNE
-868 PPSRDLALA
+868 PPSRDLPLLA
-877 PGATVQQ
+877 RATVQQ
-884 QLKGIGASAGVVA
+884 KLAGIGASAGVVA
-897 GPVQVMTQLDALA
+897 GPVLVVTQLEAVTA
-910 TIEGPFILVVPYT
+910 TEGPFILVVPYT

-948 AIIAREYGIPA
+948 AIVAREYGIPA
-959 VMDVTNATQRLHTGQ
+959 VMDVANATQRLHTGQ
-974 WVRVDGATGT
+974 WVRVNGERGT
-984 VEVLAQP
+984 VEVLDPPATEG
-991 QPQPLALQPG
+991 PLEILPAS
-1001 DE
+1001 E

>member
-1 MTLTQVWGA
+1 MAMTLTQVWGA
-10 VLIFVLAPVVG
+10 FLIFVLAPVVG

-31 LLTGQ
+31 LLSGQ
-36 NLRQVGTGNVGVSA
+36 RLRRVGTGNVSVSA

-57 VAGVAAV
+57 VAGIAAV
-64 LLEAA
+64 LMEAA

-83 ADPVWEILAL
+83 TDPVWEILAL

-103 ANGAGTTNVVWG
+103 AQGAGTTNVVWG
-115 ITAYDWPTA
+115 IVAYDWGTA
-124 LLNLLL
+124 LLTFMI

-151 LPLITALRHQDGAL
+151 LPLITALRHRDGAL
-165 VLAMTCLSILIA
+165 VLAMTCLSALIA
-177 WIYEKLPDDLDLPDD
+177 WIYQKLPDDLDLPDD
-192 DERLESRTM
+192 EGRLESRTM

-211 VALDQPLDAAKFGQK
+211 VALDQPLDAAKFGYK

-261 SPSQPLAVRSS
+261 SPTQPLAVRSS
-272 AQDEDTGSASAAGI
+272 AQDEDTGTASAAGV

-291 NITSQE
+291 NVTDQA

-311 SQRALAYRRS
+311 SQGARAYRQS
-321 QSLPERGLAVIV
+321 QGLPERGLAVIV

-348 DPIARCGD
+348 DPITRCGD
-356 AVVIEALPGGA
+356 GVVIEALPGGA
-367 EQVVSGQVTPGQYRV
+367 DQVVGGQVTPEQYRV
-382 LVQPDD
+382 LVQPED

-394 IATSDWQ
+394 IAADWQ
-401 LSEALTLSVEGSGPV
+401 ISDALTLTVEGQGQT

-428 RHLESRYQGIPQD
+428 RHLESRFQGVPQD
-441 IEWSY
+441 IEWSF
-446 DGETLWLLQSRPI
+446 DGDTLWLLQSRPI

-491 CGVWGEIFT
+491 CGVWGEIFR
-500 VVLGNRARGL
+500 VVLGDRARGL
-510 DFEETATLHHAH
+510 DFEATATLHHAH
-522 AYFNATLLNDIFG
+522 AYFNATLLGDIFR
-535 RMGLPPE
+535 RMGLPAE

-559 STLRNLPGLLR
+559 STLRNVPGLVR
-570 LAGRELKLEKDFAQD
+570 LVRRELKLEKQFNQASQAVFD
-585 NRDRF
+585 
-590 APALQ
+590 PAL
-595 ALADTPRETL
+595 AELAAVSRESL
-605 TPADLVGRITELLEL
+605 SPGEL
-620 LNRVT
+620 LNRIDRVLDLLERVT

-637 RRALY
+637 RRALLQ
-642 KVPEESLNPM
+642 VPEASLTPG
-652 QNDEIVALEAL
+652 QNAEIAALEAL

-670 RQTLSTPELDRIAD
+670 RQLLSAPELASITDAS
-684 GPSLMTALAEST
+684 SLMTALAEST
-696 DGESLL
+696 DGEPLL
-702 AAIGRCIDDYG
+702 QEISRFIDEHG

-719 TDIAVATWRENPG
+719 TDIAVATWQENPG

-747 PKAPATAPTGKAT
+747 PKAAAAPAQGGKTAL
-760 GVQRRFDLKGQVNT
+760 VQRRLDLKGQVNT

-783 RYSLLALATQ
+783 RWSILALATQ
-793 WQQQGHLAARDDI
+793 WQQQGYLTARDDI
-806 FFLTWAEI
+806 FFLTLEEI
-814 QALALPEPVPESG
+814 RERVLGDGTPAWSG
-827 PELGSGPAD
+827 MR
-836 WPTIQGRLHQ
+836 GRIGD
-846 RQAQYDQDKAMAA
+846 RKTQYDQDQHLPV
-859 VPYLVFGNE
+859 VPYLVFGNA
-868 PPSRDLALA
+868 PPSREFALA

-884 QLKGIGASAGVVA
+884 KLTGIGASAGVVA
-897 GPVQVMTQLDALA
+897 GPVLVVTQLETVAA
-910 TIEGPFILVVPYT
+910 TEGPFILVVPYT

-974 WVRVDGATGT
+974 WVRLNGETGI
-984 VEVLAQP
+984 VEVLDPSTQR
-991 QPQPLALQPG
+991 PLVLEPSP
-1001 DE
+1001 E

>member
-10 VLIFVLAPVVG
+10 LLIFVLAPVVG

-36 NLRQVGTGNVGVSA
+36 RLSRVGTGNVGVSA

-57 VAGVAAV
+57 VAGIVAV

-83 ADPVWEILAL
+83 ADPVWEIIAL

-103 ANGAGTTNVVWG
+103 AKGAGTTNVAWG
-115 ITAYDWPTA
+115 VAAYDWPTA
-124 LLNLLL
+124 VLTFFL

-165 VLAMTCLSILIA
+165 VLAITCLSILIA
-177 WIYEKLPDDLDLPDD
+177 WIYQKLPDDLDLPDD
-192 DERLESRTM
+192 EGRLESRTM
-201 FRFFRGDRGL
+201 FRFFRGDRAL
-211 VALDQPLDAAKFGQK
+211 VALDAPLDAAKFGNK
-226 AATLGQLRAWGY
+226 AATLGQLSAWGY

-246 PAGDDPTALL
+246 PAGDDPTSLL
-256 AIAEP
+256 EIA
-261 SPSQPLAVRSS
+261 SPSEAQPLAVRSS

-291 NITSQE
+291 NITDQ
-297 ALAAAIVRVFSSYN
+297 AGLAAAIVRVFSSYN
-311 SQRALAYRRS
+311 SQRALAYRQS
-321 QSLPERGLAVIV
+321 QGLPERGLAVIV

-367 EQVVSGQVTPGQYRV
+367 EQVVGGQVTPEQYRV

-394 IATSDWQ
+394 IATAAWQ
-401 LSEALTLSVEGSGPV
+401 LSEALTLTVEGDGQV

-441 IEWSY
+441 IEWSF

-500 VVLGNRARGL
+500 VVLGDRARGL

-522 AYFNATLLNDIFG
+522 AYFNATLLGDIFR
-535 RMGLPPE
+535 RMGLPAE

-559 STLRNLPGLLR
+559 STLRNLPGLMR
-570 LAGRELKLEKDFAQD
+570 LVRRELKLERQFAQE
-585 NRDRF
+585 NQDRF
-590 APALQ
+590 APVLQ
-595 ALADTPRETL
+595 SLTATPRESL
-605 TPADLVGRITELLEL
+605 SPTELMARVETILDL
-620 LNRVT
+620 LKQVT

-637 RRALY
+637 RRALF
-642 KVPEESLNPM
+642 KVPEESLDAM
-652 QNDEIVALEAL
+652 QNAEISALDDL

-670 RQTLSTPELDRIAD
+670 RQVLSTPELERISD

-696 DGESLL
+696 DGEALL
-702 AAIGRCIDDYG
+702 KEMNRFLDQYG

-719 TDIAVATWRENPG
+719 TDIAVATWRESPG

-747 PKAPATAPTGKAT
+747 PKTTTATPTGKAAR
-760 GVQRRFDLKGQVNT
+760 VQRRLNLKGQVNT
-774 LYNRLLAEL
+774 LYNQLLAEL
-783 RYSLLALATQ
+783 RWSILAIAAQ
-793 WQQQGHLAARDDI
+793 WQTEGHLIDQADV
-806 FFLTWAEI
+806 FFLTLEEI
-814 QALALPEPVPESG
+814 QALVAGGET
-827 PELGSGPAD
+827 D
-836 WPTIQGRLHQ
+836 WRRVQ
-846 RQAQYDQDKAMAA
+846 RRMGDRKTQYDQDRQMPV

-868 PPSRDLALA
+868 PPSRDVALA

-884 QLKGIGASAGVVA
+884 KLTGIGASAGVVT
-897 GPVQVMTQLDALA
+897 GQLRVMTQLENVAA
-910 TIEGPFILVVPYT
+910 TEGPFILVVPYT

-959 VMDVTNATQRLHTGQ
+959 VMDVTNATQRLHSGQ
-974 WVRVDGATGT
+974 WVRVNGETGT
-984 VEVLAQP
+984 VEVLERP
-991 QPQPLALQPG
+991 SPQPLALEQG
-1001 DE
+1001 RE

>member
-1 MTLTQVWGA
+1 MAMTLTQVWGA
-10 VLIFVLAPVVG
+10 FLIFVLAPVVG

-31 LLTGQ
+31 LLSGQ
-36 NLRQVGTGNVGVSA
+36 RLRRVGTGNVSVSA

-57 VAGVAAV
+57 VAGIAAV
-64 LLEAA
+64 LMEAA

-83 ADPVWEILAL
+83 TDPVWEILAL

-103 ANGAGTTNVVWG
+103 AQGAGTTNVVWG
-115 ITAYDWPTA
+115 IVAYDWGTA
-124 LLNLLL
+124 LLTFMI

-151 LPLITALRHQDGAL
+151 LPLITALRHRDGAL
-165 VLAMTCLSILIA
+165 VLAMTCLSALIA
-177 WIYEKLPDDLDLPDD
+177 WIYQKLPDDLDLPDD
-192 DERLESRTM
+192 EGRLESRTM

-211 VALDQPLDAAKFGQK
+211 VALDQPLDAAKFGYK

-261 SPSQPLAVRSS
+261 SPTQPLAVRSS
-272 AQDEDTGSASAAGI
+272 AQDEDTGTASAAGV

-291 NITSQE
+291 NVTDQA

-311 SQRALAYRRS
+311 SQGARANRPS
-321 QSLPERGLAVIV
+321 QGLPERGLAVIV

-348 DPIARCGD
+348 DPITRCGD
-356 AVVIEALPGGA
+356 GVVIEALPGGA
-367 EQVVSGQVTPGQYRV
+367 DQVVGGQVTPEQYRV
-382 LVQPDD
+382 LVQPED

-394 IATSDWQ
+394 IAAADWQ
-401 LSEALTLSVEGSGPV
+401 LSDALTLTVEGQGQT

-428 RHLESRYQGIPQD
+428 RHLESRFQGVPQD
-441 IEWSY
+441 IEWSF
-446 DGETLWLLQSRPI
+446 DGNTLWLLQSRPI

-491 CGVWGEIFT
+491 CGVWGEIFR
-500 VVLGNRARGL
+500 VVLGDRARGL
-510 DFEETATLHHAH
+510 DFEATATLHHAH
-522 AYFNATLLNDIFG
+522 AYFNATLLGDIFR
-535 RMGLPPE
+535 RMGLPAE

-559 STLRNLPGLLR
+559 STLRNVPGLVR
-570 LAGRELKLEKDFAQD
+570 LVRRELKLEKQFNQASQAVFD
-585 NRDRF
+585 
-590 APALQ
+590 PAL
-595 ALADTPRETL
+595 AELAAVSRESL
-605 TPADLVGRITELLEL
+605 SPGEL
-620 LNRVT
+620 LNRIDRVLDLLERVT

-637 RRALY
+637 RRALLQ
-642 KVPEESLNPM
+642 VPEASLTPG
-652 QNDEIVALEAL
+652 QNAEIAALEAL

-670 RQTLSTPELDRIAD
+670 RQLLSAPELASITDAS
-684 GPSLMTALAEST
+684 SLMTALAEST
-696 DGESLL
+696 DGEPLL
-702 AAIGRCIDDYG
+702 QEISRFIDEYG

-719 TDIAVATWRENPG
+719 TDIAVATWQENPG

-747 PKAPATAPTGKAT
+747 PKAAAAPAQGGKTAL
-760 GVQRRFDLKGQVNT
+760 VQRRLDLKGQVNT

-783 RYSLLALATQ
+783 RWSILALATQ
-793 WQQQGHLAARDDI
+793 WQQQGYLTARDDI
-806 FFLTWAEI
+806 FFLTLEEI
-814 QALALPEPVPESG
+814 RERVLGDGTPAWSG
-827 PELGSGPAD
+827 MR
-836 WPTIQGRLHQ
+836 GRIGD
-846 RQAQYDQDKAMAA
+846 RKTQYDQDQHLPV
-859 VPYLVFGNE
+859 VPYLVFGNA
-868 PPSRDLALA
+868 PPSREVALA

-884 QLKGIGASAGVVA
+884 KLTGIGASAGVVA
-897 GPVQVMTQLDALA
+897 GPVLVVTQLEAVAA
-910 TIEGPFILVVPYT
+910 TEGPFILVVPYT

-959 VMDVTNATQRLHTGQ
+959 VMDVTNATQRLHTSQ
-974 WVRVDGATGT
+974 WVRLNGETGI
-984 VEVLAQP
+984 VEVLDPSTQR
-991 QPQPLALQPG
+991 PLVLEPSP
-1001 DE
+1001 E

>member
-10 VLIFVLAPVVG
+10 FLIFVLTPVVG

-31 LLTGQ
+31 LISGKR
-36 NLRQVGTGNVGVSA
+36 LRRVGTGNVGVSA

-57 VAGVAAV
+57 VAGIVAV

-83 ADPVWEILAL
+83 TEPVWEIIAL

-103 ANGAGTTNVVWG
+103 AKGAGTTNVVWG
-115 ITAYDWPTA
+115 IAVYDWPTA
-124 LLNLLL
+124 LLTFLL

-151 LPLITALRHQDGAL
+151 LPLITALRHGDGAL
-165 VLAMTCLSILIA
+165 VLAMTCLSALIA
-177 WIYEKLPDDLDLPDD
+177 WIYQKLPDDLDLPDD
-192 DERLESRTM
+192 EGRLESRTM
-201 FRFFRGDRGL
+201 FRFFRGDRAL
-211 VALDQPLDAAKFGQK
+211 VSLDRPLDPAKFGHK
-226 AATLGQLRAWGY
+226 AATLGQLTAWGY

-272 AQDEDTGSASAAGI
+272 AQDEDTGTASAAGV

-291 NITSQE
+291 NITDSE

-311 SQRALAYRRS
+311 APQAREYR
-321 QSLPERGLAVIV
+321 QSRGLPEQGLAVIV
-333 QQQVQGQF
+333 QQQVQGRF

-367 EQVVSGQVTPGQYRV
+367 DQVVGGQVTPEQYRV

-388 VPPLAE
+388 LPPLAE
-394 IATSDWQ
+394 IAEADWQ
-401 LSEALTLSVEGSGPV
+401 LSEALTLTVEGEGQTPR
-416 PSRLLQQVAYLA
+416 RLLQQVAYLA

-441 IEWSY
+441 IEWSF

-500 VVLGNRARGL
+500 VVLGDRALGL
-510 DFEETATLHHAH
+510 DFEDTATLHHAH
-522 AYFNATLLNDIFG
+522 AYFNATLLGDIFR
-535 RMGLPPE
+535 RMGLPAE

-553 SRPPLG
+553 SRPPLR
-559 STLRNLPGLLR
+559 STLRNLPGLVRLLR
-570 LAGRELKLEKDFAQD
+570 RELKLEQQFAQD
-585 NRDRF
+585 NGDRF

-595 ALADTPRETL
+595 TLTDTPRDAL
-605 TPADLVGRITELLEL
+605 PPPALLARVDTILDLLKQ
-620 LNRVT
+620 VT
-625 YYNILGPLSFAL
+625 YYNILSPLSFAL
-637 RRALY
+637 RRALF
-642 KVPEESLNPM
+642 KVPEESLNPL
-652 QNDEIVALEAL
+652 QNEEIAALEAL

-670 RQTLSTPELDRIAD
+670 RQTLSKPELARITD
-684 GPSLMTALAEST
+684 SSSLMTALAEST

-702 AAIGRCIDDYG
+702 KAMGQFIEQYG

-719 TDIAVATWRENPG
+719 TDIAVATWQENPG

-747 PKAPATAPTGKAT
+747 PKTSAVVTQGKAAT
-760 GVQRRFDLKGQVNT
+760 VQRRLDLKGRVNT

-783 RYSLLALATQ
+783 RWSILALATQ
-793 WQQQGHLAARDDI
+793 WQQQGYLLEQNDV
-806 FFLTWAEI
+806 FFLTLEDIRELVRGGEAPDWRGI
-814 QALALPEPVPESG
+814 QEHI
-827 PELGSGPAD
+827 D
-836 WPTIQGRLHQ
+836 DRK
-846 RQAQYDQDKAMAA
+846 AQYEHDRHMPV

-868 PPSRDLALA
+868 PPSRQLSLM
-877 PGATVQQ
+877 PTATVQQ
-884 QLKGIGASAGVVA
+884 KLTGIGASAGTVV
-897 GPVQVMTQLDALA
+897 GPVVVVNQLESAA
-910 TIEGPFILVVPYT
+910 AIAGPFILVVPYT

-959 VMDVTNATQRLHTGQ
+959 VMDVTNATQRLHSGQ
-974 WVRVDGATGT
+974 WVRLNGETGT
-984 VEVLAQP
+984 VEVIDA
-991 QPQPLALQPG
+991 PG
-1001 DE
+1001 EGANRSQGMPSLSPAEEN

>member
-1 MTLTQVWGA
+1 MAMTLTQVWGA
-10 VLIFVLAPVVG
+10 FLIFVLAPVVG

-31 LLTGQ
+31 LLSGQ
-36 NLRQVGTGNVGVSA
+36 RLRRVGTGNVSVSA

-57 VAGVAAV
+57 VAGIAAV
-64 LLEAA
+64 LMEAA

-83 ADPVWEILAL
+83 TDPVWEILAL

-103 ANGAGTTNVVWG
+103 AQGAGTTNVVWG
-115 ITAYDWPTA
+115 IVAYDWATA
-124 LLNLLL
+124 LLTFMI

-165 VLAMTCLSILIA
+165 VLAMTCLSALIA
-177 WIYEKLPDDLDLPDD
+177 WIYQKLPDDLDLPDD
-192 DERLESRTM
+192 EGRLESRTM

-211 VALDQPLDAAKFGQK
+211 VALDQPLDAAKFGYK

-261 SPSQPLAVRSS
+261 SPTQPLAVRSS
-272 AQDEDTGSASAAGI
+272 AQDEDTGTASAAGV

-291 NITSQE
+291 NVTDQA

-311 SQRALAYRRS
+311 SQGARAYRQS
-321 QSLPERGLAVIV
+321 QGLPERGLAVIV

-348 DPIARCGD
+348 DPITRCGD
-356 AVVIEALPGGA
+356 GVVIEALPGGA
-367 EQVVSGQVTPGQYRV
+367 DQVVGGQVTPEQYRV
-382 LVQPDD
+382 LVQPED

-394 IATSDWQ
+394 IAAADWQ
-401 LSEALTLSVEGSGPV
+401 ISDALTLTVEGQGQT

-428 RHLESRYQGIPQD
+428 RHLESRFQGVPQD
-441 IEWSY
+441 IEWSF
-446 DGETLWLLQSRPI
+446 DGDTLWLLQSRPI

-491 CGVWGEIFT
+491 CGVWGEIFR
-500 VVLGNRARGL
+500 VVLGDRARGL
-510 DFEETATLHHAH
+510 DFEATATLHHAH
-522 AYFNATLLNDIFG
+522 AYFNATLLGDIFR
-535 RMGLPPE
+535 RMGLPAE

-559 STLRNLPGLLR
+559 STLRNVPGLVR
-570 LAGRELKLEKDFAQD
+570 LVRRELKLEKQFNQASQAVFD
-585 NRDRF
+585 
-590 APALQ
+590 PAL
-595 ALADTPRETL
+595 AELAAVSRESL
-605 TPADLVGRITELLEL
+605 SPSEL
-620 LNRVT
+620 LNRIDRVLDLLERVT

-637 RRALY
+637 RRALLQ
-642 KVPEESLNPM
+642 VPEASLTPG
-652 QNDEIVALEAL
+652 QNAEIAALEAL

-670 RQTLSTPELDRIAD
+670 RQVLSAPELASITDAS
-684 GPSLMTALAEST
+684 SLMTALAEST
-696 DGESLL
+696 DGEPLL
-702 AAIGRCIDDYG
+702 QEISRFIDEYG

-719 TDIAVATWRENPG
+719 TDIAVATWQENPG

-747 PKAPATAPTGKAT
+747 PKAAAAPAQGGKTAL
-760 GVQRRFDLKGQVNT
+760 VQRRLDLKGQVNT

-783 RYSLLALATQ
+783 RWSILALATQ
-793 WQQQGHLAARDDI
+793 WQQQGYLTARDDI
-806 FFLTWAEI
+806 FFLTLEEI
-814 QALALPEPVPESG
+814 RERVLGDGTPAWSG
-827 PELGSGPAD
+827 MR
-836 WPTIQGRLHQ
+836 GRIGD
-846 RQAQYDQDKAMAA
+846 RKTQYDQDQHLPV
-859 VPYLVFGNE
+859 VPYLVFGNA
-868 PPSRDLALA
+868 PPSREVALV

-884 QLKGIGASAGVVA
+884 KLTGIGASAGVVA
-897 GPVQVMTQLDALA
+897 GPVLVVTQLETVAA
-910 TIEGPFILVVPYT
+910 TEGPFILVVPYT

-974 WVRVDGATGT
+974 WVRLNGETGI
-984 VEVLAQP
+984 VEVLDPSTQR
-991 QPQPLALQPG
+991 PLVLEPSP
-1001 DE
+1001 E

>member
-1 MTLTQVWGA
+1 MAMTLTQVWGA
-10 VLIFVLAPVVG
+10 FLIFVLAPVVG

-31 LLTGQ
+31 LLSGQ
-36 NLRQVGTGNVGVSA
+36 RLRRVGTGNVSVSA

-57 VAGVAAV
+57 VAGIAAV
-64 LLEAA
+64 LMEAA

-83 ADPVWEILAL
+83 TDPVWEILAL

-103 ANGAGTTNVVWG
+103 AQGAGTTNVVWG
-115 ITAYDWPTA
+115 IVAYDWGTA
-124 LLNLLL
+124 LLTFMI

-165 VLAMTCLSILIA
+165 VLAMTCLSALIA
-177 WIYEKLPDDLDLPDD
+177 WIYQKLPDDLDLPDD
-192 DERLESRTM
+192 EGRLESRTM

-211 VALDQPLDAAKFGQK
+211 VALDQPLDAAKFGYK

-261 SPSQPLAVRSS
+261 SPTQPLAVRSS
-272 AQDEDTGSASAAGI
+272 AQDEDTGTASAAGV

-291 NITSQE
+291 NVTDQA

-311 SQRALAYRRS
+311 SQGARAYRQS
-321 QSLPERGLAVIV
+321 QGLPERGLAVIV

-348 DPIARCGD
+348 DPITRCGD
-356 AVVIEALPGGA
+356 GVVIEALPGGA
-367 EQVVSGQVTPGQYRV
+367 DQVVGGQVTPEQYRV
-382 LVQPDD
+382 LVQPED

-394 IATSDWQ
+394 IAAADWQ
-401 LSEALTLSVEGSGPV
+401 ISDALTLTVEGQGQT

-428 RHLESRYQGIPQD
+428 RHLESRFQGVPQD
-441 IEWSY
+441 IEWSF
-446 DGETLWLLQSRPI
+446 DGDTLWLLQSRPI

-491 CGVWGEIFT
+491 CGVWGEIFR
-500 VVLGNRARGL
+500 VVLGDRARGL
-510 DFEETATLHHAH
+510 DFEATATLHHAH
-522 AYFNATLLNDIFG
+522 AYFNATLLGDIFR
-535 RMGLPPE
+535 RMGLPAE

-559 STLRNLPGLLR
+559 STLRNVPGLVR
-570 LAGRELKLEKDFAQD
+570 LVRRELKLEKQFNQASQAVFD
-585 NRDRF
+585 
-590 APALQ
+590 PAL
-595 ALADTPRETL
+595 AELAAVSRESL
-605 TPADLVGRITELLEL
+605 ASSEL
-620 LNRVT
+620 LNRIDRVLDLLERVT

-637 RRALY
+637 RRALLQ
-642 KVPEESLNPM
+642 VPEASLTPG
-652 QNDEIVALEAL
+652 QNAEIAALEAL

-670 RQTLSTPELDRIAD
+670 RQLLSAPELASITDAS
-684 GPSLMTALAEST
+684 SLMTALAEST
-696 DGESLL
+696 DGEPLL
-702 AAIGRCIDDYG
+702 QEISRFIDEYG

-719 TDIAVATWRENPG
+719 TDIAVATWQENPG

-747 PKAPATAPTGKAT
+747 PKAAAAPAQGGKTAL
-760 GVQRRFDLKGQVNT
+760 VQRRLDLKGQVNT

-783 RYSLLALATQ
+783 RWSILALATQ
-793 WQQQGHLAARDDI
+793 WQQQGYLTARDDI
-806 FFLTWAEI
+806 FFLTLEEI
-814 QALALPEPVPESG
+814 RERVLGDGTPAWSG
-827 PELGSGPAD
+827 MR
-836 WPTIQGRLHQ
+836 GRIGD
-846 RQAQYDQDKAMAA
+846 RKTQYDQDQHLPV
-859 VPYLVFGNE
+859 VPYLVFGNA
-868 PPSRDLALA
+868 PPSREFALA

-884 QLKGIGASAGVVA
+884 KLTGIGASAGVVA
-897 GPVQVMTQLDALA
+897 GPVLVVTQLEAVAA
-910 TIEGPFILVVPYT
+910 TEGPFILVVPYT

-974 WVRVDGATGT
+974 WVRLNGETGI
-984 VEVLAQP
+984 VEVLDPSTQR
-991 QPQPLALQPG
+991 PLVLEPSP
-1001 DE
+1001 E

>member
-1 MTLTQVWGA
+1 MAMTLTQVWGA
-10 VLIFVLAPVVG
+10 FLIFVLAPVVG

-26 GWSTR
+26 GWSTWLLSGQR
-31 LLTGQ
+31 L
-36 NLRQVGTGNVGVSA
+36 RRVGTGNVSVSA

-57 VAGVAAV
+57 VAGIAAV
-64 LLEAA
+64 LMEAA

-83 ADPVWEILAL
+83 TDPVWEILAL

-103 ANGAGTTNVVWG
+103 AQGAGTTNVVWG
-115 ITAYDWPTA
+115 IVAYDWGTA
-124 LLNLLL
+124 LLTFMI

-165 VLAMTCLSILIA
+165 VLAMTCLSALIA
-177 WIYEKLPDDLDLPDD
+177 WIYQKLPDDLDLPDD
-192 DERLESRTM
+192 EGRLESRTM

-211 VALDQPLDAAKFGQK
+211 VALDQPLDAAKFGYK

-261 SPSQPLAVRSS
+261 SPTQPLAVRSS
-272 AQDEDTGSASAAGI
+272 AQDEDTGTASAAGV

-291 NITSQE
+291 NVTDQA

-311 SQRALAYRRS
+311 SQGARAYRQS
-321 QSLPERGLAVIV
+321 QGLPERGLAVIV

-348 DPIARCGD
+348 DPITRCGD
-356 AVVIEALPGGA
+356 GVVIEALPGGA
-367 EQVVSGQVTPGQYRV
+367 DQVVGGQVTPEQYRV
-382 LVQPDD
+382 LVQPED

-394 IATSDWQ
+394 IAADWQ
-401 LSEALTLSVEGSGPV
+401 LSDALTLTVEGQGQT

-428 RHLESRYQGIPQD
+428 RHLESRFQGVPQD
-441 IEWSY
+441 IEWSF
-446 DGETLWLLQSRPI
+446 DGDTLWLLQSRPI

-491 CGVWGEIFT
+491 CGVWGEIFR
-500 VVLGNRARGL
+500 VVLGDRARGL
-510 DFEETATLHHAH
+510 DFEATATLHHAH
-522 AYFNATLLNDIFG
+522 AYFNATLLGDIFR
-535 RMGLPPE
+535 RMGLPAE

-559 STLRNLPGLLR
+559 STLRNVPGLVR
-570 LAGRELKLEKDFAQD
+570 LVRRELKLEKQFNQASQAVFD
-585 NRDRF
+585 
-590 APALQ
+590 PAL
-595 ALADTPRETL
+595 AELAAVSRESL
-605 TPADLVGRITELLEL
+605 SPGEL
-620 LNRVT
+620 LNRIDRVLDLLERVT

-637 RRALY
+637 RRALLQ
-642 KVPEESLNPM
+642 VPEASLTPG
-652 QNDEIVALEAL
+652 QNAEIAALEAL

-670 RQTLSTPELDRIAD
+670 RQVLSAPELASITDAS
-684 GPSLMTALAEST
+684 SLMTALAEST
-696 DGESLL
+696 DGEPLL
-702 AAIGRCIDDYG
+702 QEISRFIDEYG

-719 TDIAVATWRENPG
+719 TDIAVATWQENPG

-747 PKAPATAPTGKAT
+747 PKAAAAPAQGGKTAL
-760 GVQRRFDLKGQVNT
+760 VQRRLDLKGQVNT

-783 RYSLLALATQ
+783 RWSILALATQ
-793 WQQQGHLAARDDI
+793 WQQQGYLTARDDI
-806 FFLTWAEI
+806 FFLTLEEI
-814 QALALPEPVPESG
+814 RERVLGDGTPAWSG
-827 PELGSGPAD
+827 MR
-836 WPTIQGRLHQ
+836 GRIGD
-846 RQAQYDQDKAMAA
+846 RKTQYDQDQHLPV
-859 VPYLVFGNE
+859 VPYLVFGNA
-868 PPSRDLALA
+868 PPSREVALV

-884 QLKGIGASAGVVA
+884 KLTGIGASAGVVA
-897 GPVQVMTQLDALA
+897 GPVLVVTQLETVAA
-910 TIEGPFILVVPYT
+910 TEGPFILVVPYT

-974 WVRVDGATGT
+974 WVRLNGETGI
-984 VEVLAQP
+984 VEVLDPSTQR
-991 QPQPLALQPG
+991 PLVLEPSP
-1001 DE
+1001 E

>member
-1 MTLTQVWGA
+1 MAMTLTQVWGA
-10 VLIFVLAPVVG
+10 FLIFVLAPVVG

-31 LLTGQ
+31 LLSGQ
-36 NLRQVGTGNVGVSA
+36 RLRRVGTGNVSVSA

-57 VAGVAAV
+57 VAGIAAV
-64 LLEAA
+64 LMEAA

-83 ADPVWEILAL
+83 TDPVWEILAL

-103 ANGAGTTNVVWG
+103 AQGAGTTNVVWG
-115 ITAYDWPTA
+115 IVAYDWGTA
-124 LLNLLL
+124 LLTFMI

-165 VLAMTCLSILIA
+165 VLAMTCLSALIA
-177 WIYEKLPDDLDLPDD
+177 WIYQKLPDDLDLPDD
-192 DERLESRTM
+192 EGRLESRTM

-211 VALDQPLDAAKFGQK
+211 VALDQPLDAAKFGYK

-261 SPSQPLAVRSS
+261 SPTQPLAVRSS
-272 AQDEDTGSASAAGI
+272 AQDEDTGTASAAGV

-291 NITSQE
+291 NVTDQA

-311 SQRALAYRRS
+311 SQGARAYRQS
-321 QSLPERGLAVIV
+321 QGLPERGLAVIV

-348 DPIARCGD
+348 DPITRCGD
-356 AVVIEALPGGA
+356 GVVIEALPGGA
-367 EQVVSGQVTPGQYRV
+367 DQVVGGQVTPEQYRV
-382 LVQPDD
+382 LVQPED

-394 IATSDWQ
+394 IAADWQ
-401 LSEALTLSVEGSGPV
+401 LSDALTLTVEGQGQT

-428 RHLESRYQGIPQD
+428 RHLESRFQGVPQD
-441 IEWSY
+441 IEWSF
-446 DGETLWLLQSRPI
+446 DGDTLWLLQSRPI

-491 CGVWGEIFT
+491 CGVWGEIFR
-500 VVLGNRARGL
+500 VVLGDRARGL
-510 DFEETATLHHAH
+510 DFEATATLHHAH
-522 AYFNATLLNDIFG
+522 AYFNATLLGDIFR
-535 RMGLPPE
+535 RMGLPAE

-559 STLRNLPGLLR
+559 STLRNVPGLVR
-570 LAGRELKLEKDFAQD
+570 LVRRELKLEKQFNQASQAVFD
-585 NRDRF
+585 
-590 APALQ
+590 PAL
-595 ALADTPRETL
+595 AELAAVSRESL
-605 TPADLVGRITELLEL
+605 SPSEL
-620 LNRVT
+620 LNRIDRVLDLLERVT

-637 RRALY
+637 RRALLQ
-642 KVPEESLNPM
+642 VPEASLTPG
-652 QNDEIVALEAL
+652 QNAEIAALEAL

-670 RQTLSTPELDRIAD
+670 RQLLSAPELASITD
-684 GPSLMTALAEST
+684 GSSLMTALAEST
-696 DGESLL
+696 DGEPLL
-702 AAIGRCIDDYG
+702 QEISRFIDEYG

-719 TDIAVATWRENPG
+719 TDIAVATWQENPG

-747 PKAPATAPTGKAT
+747 PKAAAAPAQGGKTAL
-760 GVQRRFDLKGQVNT
+760 VQRRLDLKGQVNT

-783 RYSLLALATQ
+783 RWSILALATQ
-793 WQQQGHLAARDDI
+793 WQQQGYLTARDDI
-806 FFLTWAEI
+806 FFLTLEEI
-814 QALALPEPVPESG
+814 RERVLGDGTPAWSG
-827 PELGSGPAD
+827 MR
-836 WPTIQGRLHQ
+836 GRIGD
-846 RQAQYDQDKAMAA
+846 RKTQYDQDQHLPV
-859 VPYLVFGNE
+859 VPYLVFGNA
-868 PPSRDLALA
+868 PPSREVALV

-884 QLKGIGASAGVVA
+884 KLTGIGASAGVVA
-897 GPVQVMTQLDALA
+897 GPVLVVTQLETVAA
-910 TIEGPFILVVPYT
+910 TEGPFILVVPYT

-974 WVRVDGATGT
+974 WVRLNGETGI
-984 VEVLAQP
+984 VEVLDPSTQR
-991 QPQPLALQPG
+991 PLVLEPSP
-1001 DE
+1001 E

>member
-1 MTLTQVWGA
+1 MAMTLTQVWGA
-10 VLIFVLAPVVG
+10 FLIFVLAPVVG

-31 LLTGQ
+31 LLSGQ
-36 NLRQVGTGNVGVSA
+36 RLRRVGTGNVSVSA

-57 VAGVAAV
+57 VAGIAAV
-64 LLEAA
+64 LMEAA

-83 ADPVWEILAL
+83 TDPVWEILAL

-103 ANGAGTTNVVWG
+103 AQGAGTTNVVWG
-115 ITAYDWPTA
+115 IVAYDWATA
-124 LLNLLL
+124 LLTFMI

-138 RERRQGRLLSLVL
+138 RERRQGRLLSLLL

-165 VLAMTCLSILIA
+165 VLAMTCLSALIA
-177 WIYEKLPDDLDLPDD
+177 WIYQKLPDDLDLPDD
-192 DERLESRTM
+192 EGRLESRTM

-211 VALDQPLDAAKFGQK
+211 VALDQPLDAAKFGYK

-261 SPSQPLAVRSS
+261 SPTQPLAVRSS
-272 AQDEDTGSASAAGI
+272 AQDEDTGTASAAGV

-291 NITSQE
+291 NVTDQA

-311 SQRALAYRRS
+311 SQGARAYRQS
-321 QSLPERGLAVIV
+321 QGLPERGLAVIV

-348 DPIARCGD
+348 DPITRCGD
-356 AVVIEALPGGA
+356 GVVIEALPGGA
-367 EQVVSGQVTPGQYRV
+367 DQVVGGQVTPEQYRV
-382 LVQPDD
+382 LVQPED

-394 IATSDWQ
+394 IAAADWQ
-401 LSEALTLSVEGSGPV
+401 ISDALTLTVEGQGQT

-428 RHLESRYQGIPQD
+428 RHLESRFQGVPQD
-441 IEWSY
+441 IEWSF
-446 DGETLWLLQSRPI
+446 DGDTLWLLQSRPI

-491 CGVWGEIFT
+491 CGVWGEIFR
-500 VVLGNRARGL
+500 VVLGDRARGL
-510 DFEETATLHHAH
+510 DFEATATLHHAH
-522 AYFNATLLNDIFG
+522 AYFNATLLGDIFR
-535 RMGLPPE
+535 RMGLPAE

-559 STLRNLPGLLR
+559 STLRNVPGLVR
-570 LAGRELKLEKDFAQD
+570 LVRRELKLEKQFNQASQAVFD
-585 NRDRF
+585 
-590 APALQ
+590 PAL
-595 ALADTPRETL
+595 AELAAVSRESL
-605 TPADLVGRITELLEL
+605 SPGEL
-620 LNRVT
+620 LNRIDRVLDLLERVT

-637 RRALY
+637 RRALFQ
-642 KVPEESLNPM
+642 VPEASLTPG
-652 QNDEIVALEAL
+652 QNAEIAALEAL

-670 RQTLSTPELDRIAD
+670 RQVLSAPELASITD
-684 GPSLMTALAEST
+684 GSSLMTALAEST
-696 DGESLL
+696 DGEPLL
-702 AAIGRCIDDYG
+702 QEISRFIDEYG

-719 TDIAVATWRENPG
+719 TDIAVATWQENPG

-747 PKAPATAPTGKAT
+747 PKAAAAPAQGGKTAL
-760 GVQRRFDLKGQVNT
+760 VQRRLDLKGQVNT

-783 RYSLLALATQ
+783 RWSILALATQ
-793 WQQQGHLAARDDI
+793 WQQQGYLTARDDI
-806 FFLTWAEI
+806 FFLTLEEI
-814 QALALPEPVPESG
+814 RERVLGDGTPAWSG
-827 PELGSGPAD
+827 MR
-836 WPTIQGRLHQ
+836 GRIGD
-846 RQAQYDQDKAMAA
+846 RKTQYDQDQHLPV
-859 VPYLVFGNE
+859 VPYLVFGNA
-868 PPSRDLALA
+868 PPSREVALV

-884 QLKGIGASAGVVA
+884 KLTGIGASAGVVA
-897 GPVQVMTQLDALA
+897 GPVLVVTQLETVAA
-910 TIEGPFILVVPYT
+910 TEGPFILVVPYT

-974 WVRVDGATGT
+974 WVRLNGETGI
-984 VEVLAQP
+984 VEVLDPSTQR
-991 QPQPLALQPG
+991 PLVLEPSP
-1001 DE
+1001 E

>member
-10 VLIFVLAPVVG
+10 LLIFVLSPVVG

-26 GWSTR
+26 GWSTQLLSGQR
-31 LLTGQ
+31 L
-36 NLRQVGTGNVGVSA
+36 RRVGTGNVGVSA

-57 VAGVAAV
+57 VAGIVAV

-103 ANGAGTTNVVWG
+103 AAGAGTTNVVWG
-115 ITAYDWPTA
+115 MVAHDWVTAVLIA
-124 LLNLLL
+124 LI

-138 RERRQGRLLSLVL
+138 RERRQGRLLALVL

-165 VLAMTCLSILIA
+165 VLAVTCLSVLIA
-177 WIYEKLPDDLDLPDD
+177 WIYQKLPDDLDLP
-192 DERLESRTM
+192 EEEGRLESRTM
-201 FRFFRGDRGL
+201 FRFFRGDRAL
-211 VALDQPLDAAKFGQK
+211 VSLDAPLDATKFGHK

-272 AQDEDTGSASAAGI
+272 ALDEDTSSASGAGV

-291 NITSQE
+291 NITDSE
-297 ALAAAIVRVFSSYN
+297 GLAAAIVRVFSSYN
-311 SQRALAYRRS
+311 SQRAIAYRQS
-321 QSLPERGLAVIV
+321 QGLPEQGLAVIV
-333 QQQVQGQF
+333 QQQVPGQF

-367 EQVVSGQVTPGQYRV
+367 EQVVSGQVTPEQYRV

-388 VPPLAE
+388 LPPLAE
-394 IATSDWQ
+394 IATTDWH
-401 LSEALTLSVEGSGPV
+401 LSEALTLTVEGEGQV

-428 RHLESRYQGIPQD
+428 RHLEVRYQGVPQD
-441 IEWSY
+441 IEWTY
-446 DGETLWLLQSRPI
+446 DGDTLWLLQSRPI
-459 TTLQPLWTRKI
+459 TTLHPLWTRKI
-470 AAEVIPGTIRPLTWS
+470 AAEVIPGAIRPLTWS

-500 VVLGNRARGL
+500 VVLGDRDRGL
-510 DFEETATLHHAH
+510 DFTATATLHHAH
-522 AYFNATLLNDIFG
+522 AYFNATLLGDIFL
-535 RMGLPPE
+535 RMGLPAE

-553 SRPPLG
+553 SKPPLG

-570 LAGRELKLEKDFAQD
+570 LVRREMQLEQQFAKAH
-585 NRDRF
+585 RDRF
-590 APALQ
+590 QPALQ
-595 ALADTPRETL
+595 ALAATPRESL
-605 TPADLVGRITELLEL
+605 TPLALLDRVETVLDLLHP
-620 LNRVT
+620 VT
-625 YYNILGPLSFAL
+625 YFNILGPLSFAL
-637 RRALY
+637 RRALFQ
-642 KVPEESLNPM
+642 VPEESLDPQRNA
-652 QNDEIVALEAL
+652 EIAALEDL

-670 RQTLSTPELDRIAD
+670 RQVLSKPELARIND
-684 GPSLMTALAEST
+684 SSSLMTALAEST

-702 AAIGRCIDDYG
+702 QAMDHFIDRYG

-732 PVRELLAQFVRQPPP
+732 PVRELLAQLVRQPPKP
-747 PKAPATAPTGKAT
+747 RTTTAAPTGKAAL
-760 GVQRRFDLKGQVNT
+760 VQRRLDLKGEINT

-783 RYSLLALATQ
+783 RWSLLALATL
-793 WQQQGHLAARDDI
+793 WQEQRHLQAREDI
-806 FFLTWAEI
+806 FFLTLEEVQGLVAEDDPTAGI
-814 QALALPEPVPESG
+814 TWPE
-827 PELGSGPAD
+827 
-836 WPTIQGRLHQ
+836 GR
-846 RQAQYDQDKAMAA
+846 RRISDRKAQYDQDRQMPAI
-859 VPYLVFGNE
+859 PYLVFGNE
-868 PPSRDLALA
+868 PPSRSTAVA

-884 QLKGIGASAGVVA
+884 KLTGIGASAGVVT
-897 GPVQVMTQLDALA
+897 GPLWVVTQLETAIAPMDA
-910 TIEGPFILVVPYT
+910 FILVVPYT
-923 DAGWAPLLARAQG
+923 DAGWAPLLAQAQG
-936 LIAEVGGRLSHG
+936 LVAEVGGRLSHG
-948 AIIAREYGIPA
+948 AIVAREYGIPA
-959 VMDVTNATQRLHTGQ
+959 VMDVTNATQRLRTGQ
-974 WVRVDGATGT
+974 WVRLNGETGV
-984 VEVLAQP
+984 VEVIDAP
-991 QPQPLALQPG
+991 QPERASLEPG
-1001 DE
+1001 PA

>member
-10 VLIFVLAPVVG
+10 FLIFVLSPVVG

-31 LLTGQ
+31 LISGKR
-36 NLRQVGTGNVGVSA
+36 LRRLGTGNVGVSA

-57 VAGVAAV
+57 VAGIVAV

-69 KGIGVVLLARYYFP
+69 KGAGVVLLARYYFP
-83 ADPVWEILAL
+83 ADPVWEIIAL

-103 ANGAGTTNVVWG
+103 AKGAGTTNVVWG
-115 ITAYDWPTA
+115 IAVYDWPTA
-124 LLNLLL
+124 LLTFML

-151 LPLITALRHQDGAL
+151 LPLITALRHSDGEL
-165 VLAMTCLSILIA
+165 VLAMTCLSGLIA
-177 WIYEKLPDDLDLPDD
+177 WIYQKLPDDLDLPD
-192 DERLESRTM
+192 EGRLESRTM
-201 FRFFRGDRGL
+201 FRFFRGDRAL
-211 VALDQPLDAAKFGQK
+211 VALDRPLAPTKFGHK

-261 SPSQPLAVRSS
+261 SPTQPLAVRSS
-272 AQDEDTGSASAAGI
+272 AQDEDTGTASAAGV

-291 NITSQE
+291 NITDQE
-297 ALAAAIVRVFSSYN
+297 ALAAAIVRVFSSYG
-311 SQRALAYRRS
+311 STQARAYR
-321 QSLPERGLAVIV
+321 QSKGLPDQGLAVIV

-367 EQVVSGQVTPGQYRV
+367 DQVVGGQVTPEQYRV

-388 VPPLAE
+388 VPPLAA
-394 IATSDWQ
+394 IAEADWQ
-401 LSEALTLSVEGSGPV
+401 LSDALTLTVEGQGQT

-428 RHLESRYQGIPQD
+428 RHLESRYQGVPQD

-491 CGVWGEIFT
+491 CGVWGEIFA
-500 VVLGNRARGL
+500 VVLGDRARGL
-510 DFEETATLHHAH
+510 DFEATATLHHAH
-522 AYFNATLLNDIFG
+522 AYFNATLLGDIFR
-535 RMGLPPE
+535 RMGLPAE

-559 STLRNLPGLLR
+559 STLRNLPGLVRLLR
-570 LAGRELKLEKDFAQD
+570 RELKLEQQFTQEK
-585 NRDRF
+585 RDRF
-590 APALQ
+590 EPALQ
-595 ALADTPRETL
+595 ALANTPRDAL
-605 TPADLVGRITELLEL
+605 TPQELLDRVDTILEL
-620 LNRVT
+620 LKRVT

-637 RRALY
+637 RRALL

-652 QNDEIVALEAL
+652 QNAEIAALEAL

-670 RQTLSTPELDRIAD
+670 RQTLSKPELARITD
-684 GPSLMTALAEST
+684 SSSLMTALAEST

-702 AAIGRCIDDYG
+702 KAMGQFIEQYG

-719 TDIAVATWRENPG
+719 TDIAVATWQESPG
-732 PVRELLAQFVRQPPP
+732 PVRDLLAQFVQQPPP
-747 PKAPATAPTGKAT
+747 PKIATLVPQGKAT
-760 GVQRRFDLKGQVNT
+760 TVQRRLDLKGQVNT
-774 LYNRLLAEL
+774 LYNQLLAEL
-783 RYSLLALATQ
+783 RWSVLALATQ
-793 WQQQGHLAARDDI
+793 WCEQGHLQERDHI
-806 FFLTWAEI
+806 FLLTLEEI
-814 QALALPEPVPESG
+814 Q
-827 PELGSGPAD
+827 ELVRAGTAD
-836 WPTIQGRLHQ
+836 WRAVQERIGDRK
-846 RQAQYDQDKAMAA
+846 AQYERDKQMPA

-868 PPSRDLALA
+868 PPSRQMPLM
-877 PGATVQQ
+877 PTATVQQ
-884 QLKGIGASAGVVA
+884 KLTGIGASAGTVA
-897 GPVQVMTQLDALA
+897 GPILVITQLESAIA
-910 TIEGPFILVVPYT
+910 TEGPFILVVPYT

-974 WVRVDGATGT
+974 WVRVNGETGT
-984 VEVLAQP
+984 VEVLEP
-991 QPQPLALQPG
+991 PPTDSLALAAG
-1001 DE
+1001 SE

>member
-10 VLIFVLAPVVG
+10 FLIFVLAPVVG

-31 LLTGQ
+31 LLSGQ
-36 NLRQVGTGNVGVSA
+36 RLRQVGTGNVGVSA

-57 VAGVAAV
+57 VSGIAAV

-69 KGIGVVLLARYYFP
+69 KGIGVVLLARYYFRTE
-83 ADPVWEILAL
+83 PVWEIIAL

-103 ANGAGTTNVVWG
+103 AKGAGTTNVVWG
-115 ITAYDWPTA
+115 IAVYDWPTA
-124 LLNLLL
+124 LLTLIL

-165 VLAMTCLSILIA
+165 VLAMTCLSVLIA
-177 WIYEKLPDDLDLPDD
+177 WIYQKLPDDLDLPDD
-192 DERLESRTM
+192 EGRLESRTM

-211 VALDQPLDAAKFGQK
+211 VALDQPLDAAKFGHK

-261 SPSQPLAVRSS
+261 SPTQPLAVRSS
-272 AQDEDTGSASAAGI
+272 AQDEDMGTASAAGI

-291 NITSQE
+291 NITDQE
-297 ALAAAIVRVFSSYN
+297 GLAAAIVRVFSSYN
-311 SQRALAYRRS
+311 APRAREYR
-321 QSLPERGLAVIV
+321 QSRGLPEQGLAVIV
-333 QQQVQGQF
+333 QQQVQGLF

-367 EQVVSGQVTPGQYRV
+367 DQVVGGQVTPEQYRV

-394 IATSDWQ
+394 IAEADWQ
-401 LSEALTLSVEGSGPV
+401 ISDALTLAVEGEGQT

-428 RHLESRYQGIPQD
+428 RHLELRYQGVPQD
-441 IEWSY
+441 TEWTY

-459 TTLQPLWTRKI
+459 TTLHPLWTRKI

-500 VVLGNRARGL
+500 VVLGDRAQGL
-510 DFEETATLHHAH
+510 DFEATATLHHAH
-522 AYFNATLLNDIFG
+522 AYFNATLLGDIFQ

-570 LAGRELKLEKDFAQD
+570 LVGRELKLEQEFTQA

-590 APALQ
+590 SPAL
-595 ALADTPRETL
+595 ASLETTSRDAL
-605 TPADLVGRITELLEL
+605 TPAELLSRIETVLDL
-620 LNRVT
+620 LKPVT

-637 RRALY
+637 RRALL
-642 KVPEESLNPM
+642 KVPEEHVSPM
-652 QNDEIVALEAL
+652 QNVEIAALDAL

-670 RQTLSTPELDRIAD
+670 RQVLSAGELNRITD
-684 GPSLMTALAEST
+684 SSSLMTALAEST
-696 DGESLL
+696 DGEALL
-702 AAIGRCIDDYG
+702 KEIDHFLDQYG

-719 TDIAVATWRENPG
+719 TDIAVATWQENPG
-732 PVRELLAQFVRQPPP
+732 PVRELLAQFVKQPPP
-747 PKAPATAPTGKAT
+747 PKTTTVTPTGKAAL
-760 GVQRRFDLKGQVNT
+760 VQQRLDLKGQVNT

-783 RYSLLALATQ
+783 RWSILALANQ
-793 WQQQGHLAARDDI
+793 WQEQRHLKERDDI
-806 FFLTWAEI
+806 FFLTLEEI
-814 QALALPEPVPESG
+814 QALVTGNAAPNWTMVRGNISDRKARYNQDRHLPN
-827 PELGSGPAD
+827 
-836 WPTIQGRLHQ
+836 
-846 RQAQYDQDKAMAA
+846 

-868 PPSRDLALA
+868 PPSRDL
-877 PGATVQQ
+877 PFMPSATVQQ
-884 QLKGIGASAGVVA
+884 KLSGIGASAGIMA
-897 GPVQVMTQLDALA
+897 GPVLVMTHLEPVA
-910 TIEGPFILVVPYT
+910 TEGPFILVVPYT

-959 VMDVTNATQRLHTGQ
+959 VMDVTNATQRLRSGQ
-974 WVRVDGATGT
+974 WVRINGETGT
-984 VEVLAQP
+984 VEVLEPPAKQP
-991 QPQPLALQPG
+991 PTLEASP
-1001 DE
+1001 D

>member
-1 MTLTQVWGA
+1 MAMTLTQVWGA
-10 VLIFVLAPVVG
+10 FLIFVLAPVVG

-31 LLTGQ
+31 LLSGQ
-36 NLRQVGTGNVGVSA
+36 RLRRVGTGNVSVSA

-57 VAGVAAV
+57 VAGIAAV
-64 LLEAA
+64 LMEAA

-83 ADPVWEILAL
+83 TDPVWEILAL

-103 ANGAGTTNVVWG
+103 AQGAGTTNVVWG
-115 ITAYDWPTA
+115 IVAYDWATA
-124 LLNLLL
+124 LLTFMI

-151 LPLITALRHQDGAL
+151 LPLITALRHRDGAL
-165 VLAMTCLSILIA
+165 VLAMTCLSALIA
-177 WIYEKLPDDLDLPDD
+177 WIYQKLPDDLDLPDD
-192 DERLESRTM
+192 EGRLESRTM

-211 VALDQPLDAAKFGQK
+211 VALDQPLDAAKFGYK

-261 SPSQPLAVRSS
+261 SPTQPLAVRSS
-272 AQDEDTGSASAAGI
+272 AQDEDTGTASAAGV

-291 NITSQE
+291 NVTDQA

-311 SQRALAYRRS
+311 SQGARAYRQS
-321 QSLPERGLAVIV
+321 QGLPERGLAVIV

-348 DPIARCGD
+348 DPITRCGD
-356 AVVIEALPGGA
+356 GVVIEALPGGA
-367 EQVVSGQVTPGQYRV
+367 DQVVGGQVTPEQYRV
-382 LVQPDD
+382 LVQPED

-394 IATSDWQ
+394 IAADWQ
-401 LSEALTLSVEGSGPV
+401 ISDALTLTVEGQGQT

-428 RHLESRYQGIPQD
+428 RHLESRFQGVPQD
-441 IEWSY
+441 IEWSF
-446 DGETLWLLQSRPI
+446 DGDTLWLLQSRPI

-491 CGVWGEIFT
+491 CGVWGEIFR
-500 VVLGNRARGL
+500 VVLGDRARGL
-510 DFEETATLHHAH
+510 DFEATATLHHAH
-522 AYFNATLLNDIFG
+522 AYFNATLLGDIFR
-535 RMGLPPE
+535 RMGLPAE

-559 STLRNLPGLLR
+559 STLRNVPGLVR
-570 LAGRELKLEKDFAQD
+570 LVRRELKLEKQFNQASQAVFD
-585 NRDRF
+585 
-590 APALQ
+590 PAL
-595 ALADTPRETL
+595 AELAAVSRESL
-605 TPADLVGRITELLEL
+605 SPSEL
-620 LNRVT
+620 LNRIDRVLDLLERVT

-637 RRALY
+637 RRALLQ
-642 KVPEESLNPM
+642 VPEASLTPG
-652 QNDEIVALEAL
+652 QNAEIAALEAL

-670 RQTLSTPELDRIAD
+670 RQVLSAPELASITDAS
-684 GPSLMTALAEST
+684 SLMTALAEST
-696 DGESLL
+696 DGEPLL
-702 AAIGRCIDDYG
+702 QEISRFIDEYG

-719 TDIAVATWRENPG
+719 TDIAVATWQENPG

-747 PKAPATAPTGKAT
+747 PKAAAAPAQGGKTAL
-760 GVQRRFDLKGQVNT
+760 VQRRLDLKGQVNT

-783 RYSLLALATQ
+783 RWSILALATQ
-793 WQQQGHLAARDDI
+793 WQQQGYLTARDDI
-806 FFLTWAEI
+806 FFLTLEEI
-814 QALALPEPVPESG
+814 RERVLGDGTPAWSG
-827 PELGSGPAD
+827 MR
-836 WPTIQGRLHQ
+836 GRIGD
-846 RQAQYDQDKAMAA
+846 RKTQYDQDQHLPV
-859 VPYLVFGNE
+859 VPYLVFGNA
-868 PPSRDLALA
+868 PPSREVALV

-884 QLKGIGASAGVVA
+884 KLTGIGASAGVVA
-897 GPVQVMTQLDALA
+897 GPVLVVTQLETVAA
-910 TIEGPFILVVPYT
+910 TEGPFILVVPYT

-974 WVRVDGATGT
+974 WVRLNGETGI
-984 VEVLAQP
+984 VEVLDPSTQR
-991 QPQPLALQPG
+991 PLVLEPSP
-1001 DE
+1001 E

>member
-1 MTLTQVWGA
+1 MAMTLTQVWGA
-10 VLIFVLAPVVG
+10 FLIFVLAPVVG

-31 LLTGQ
+31 LLSGQ
-36 NLRQVGTGNVGVSA
+36 RLRRVGTGNVSVSA

-57 VAGVAAV
+57 VAGIAAV
-64 LLEAA
+64 LMEAA

-83 ADPVWEILAL
+83 TDPVWEILAL

-103 ANGAGTTNVVWG
+103 AQGAGTTNVVWG
-115 ITAYDWPTA
+115 IVAYDWGTA
-124 LLNLLL
+124 LLTFMI

-151 LPLITALRHQDGAL
+151 LPLITALRHRDGAL
-165 VLAMTCLSILIA
+165 VLAMTCLSALIA
-177 WIYEKLPDDLDLPDD
+177 WIYQKLPDDLDLPDD
-192 DERLESRTM
+192 EGRLESRTM

-211 VALDQPLDAAKFGQK
+211 VALDQPLDAAKFGYK

-261 SPSQPLAVRSS
+261 SPTQPLAVRSS
-272 AQDEDTGSASAAGI
+272 AQDEDTGTASAAGV

-291 NITSQE
+291 NVTDQA

-311 SQRALAYRRS
+311 SQGARAYRQS
-321 QSLPERGLAVIV
+321 QGLPERGLAVIV

-348 DPIARCGD
+348 DPITRCGD
-356 AVVIEALPGGA
+356 GVVIEALPGGA
-367 EQVVSGQVTPGQYRV
+367 DQVVGGQVTPEQYRV
-382 LVQPDD
+382 LVQPED

-394 IATSDWQ
+394 IAAADWQ
-401 LSEALTLSVEGSGPV
+401 LSDALTLTVEGQGQT

-428 RHLESRYQGIPQD
+428 RHLESRFQGVPQD
-441 IEWSY
+441 IEWSF
-446 DGETLWLLQSRPI
+446 DGDTLWLLQSRPI

-491 CGVWGEIFT
+491 CGVWGEIFR
-500 VVLGNRARGL
+500 VVLGDRARGL
-510 DFEETATLHHAH
+510 DFEATATLHHAH
-522 AYFNATLLNDIFG
+522 AYFNATLLGDIFR
-535 RMGLPPE
+535 RMGLPAE

-559 STLRNLPGLLR
+559 STLRNVPGLVR
-570 LAGRELKLEKDFAQD
+570 LVRRELKLEKQFNQASQAVFD
-585 NRDRF
+585 
-590 APALQ
+590 PAL
-595 ALADTPRETL
+595 AELAAVSRESL
-605 TPADLVGRITELLEL
+605 SPGEL
-620 LNRVT
+620 LNRIDRVLDLLERVT

-637 RRALY
+637 RRALLQ
-642 KVPEESLNPM
+642 VPEASLTPG
-652 QNDEIVALEAL
+652 QNAEIAALEAL

-670 RQTLSTPELDRIAD
+670 RQLLSAPELASITDAS
-684 GPSLMTALAEST
+684 SLMTALAEST
-696 DGESLL
+696 DGEPLL
-702 AAIGRCIDDYG
+702 QEISRFIDEYG

-719 TDIAVATWRENPG
+719 TDIAVATWQENPG

-747 PKAPATAPTGKAT
+747 PKAAAAPAQGGKTAL
-760 GVQRRFDLKGQVNT
+760 VQRRLDLKGQVNT

-783 RYSLLALATQ
+783 RWSILALATQ
-793 WQQQGHLAARDDI
+793 WQQQGYLTARDDI
-806 FFLTWAEI
+806 FFLTLEEI
-814 QALALPEPVPESG
+814 RERVLGDGTPAWSG
-827 PELGSGPAD
+827 MR
-836 WPTIQGRLHQ
+836 GRIGD
-846 RQAQYDQDKAMAA
+846 RKTQYDQDQHLPV
-859 VPYLVFGNE
+859 VPYLVFGNA
-868 PPSRDLALA
+868 PPSREVALA

-884 QLKGIGASAGVVA
+884 KLTGIGASAGVVA
-897 GPVQVMTQLDALA
+897 GPVLVVTQLETVAA
-910 TIEGPFILVVPYT
+910 TEGPFILVVPYT

-974 WVRVDGATGT
+974 WVRLNGETGI
-984 VEVLAQP
+984 VEVLDPSTQR
-991 QPQPLALQPG
+991 PLVLEPSP
-1001 DE
+1001 E

>member
-1 MTLTQVWGA
+1 MAMTLTQVWGA
-10 VLIFVLAPVVG
+10 FLIFVLAPVVG

-31 LLTGQ
+31 LLSGQ
-36 NLRQVGTGNVGVSA
+36 RLRRVGTGNVSVSA

-57 VAGVAAV
+57 VAGIAAV
-64 LLEAA
+64 LMEAA

-83 ADPVWEILAL
+83 TDPVWEILAL

-103 ANGAGTTNVVWG
+103 AQGAGTTNVVWG
-115 ITAYDWPTA
+115 IVAYDWGTA
-124 LLNLLL
+124 LLTFMI

-151 LPLITALRHQDGAL
+151 LPLITALRHREGSL
-165 VLAMTCLSILIA
+165 VLAMTCLSALIA
-177 WIYEKLPDDLDLPDD
+177 WIYRKLPDDLDLPDD
-192 DERLESRTM
+192 EGRLESRTM

-211 VALDQPLDAAKFGQK
+211 VALDQPLDAAKFGYK

-261 SPSQPLAVRSS
+261 SPTQPLAVRSS
-272 AQDEDTGSASAAGI
+272 AQDEDTGTASAAGV

-291 NITSQE
+291 NVTDQA

-311 SQRALAYRRS
+311 SQGARAYRQS
-321 QSLPERGLAVIV
+321 QGLPERGLAVIV

-348 DPIARCGD
+348 DPITRCGD
-356 AVVIEALPGGA
+356 GVVIEALPGGA
-367 EQVVSGQVTPGQYRV
+367 DQVVGGQVTPEQYRV
-382 LVQPDD
+382 LVQPED

-394 IATSDWQ
+394 IAAADWQ
-401 LSEALTLSVEGSGPV
+401 ISDALTLTVEGQGQT

-428 RHLESRYQGIPQD
+428 RHLESRFQGVPQD
-441 IEWSY
+441 IEWSF
-446 DGETLWLLQSRPI
+446 DGDTLWLLQSRPI

-491 CGVWGEIFT
+491 CGVWGEIFR
-500 VVLGNRARGL
+500 VVLGDRARGL
-510 DFEETATLHHAH
+510 DFEATATLHHAH
-522 AYFNATLLNDIFG
+522 AYFNATLLGDIFR
-535 RMGLPPE
+535 RMGLPAE

-559 STLRNLPGLLR
+559 STLRNVPGLVR
-570 LAGRELKLEKDFAQD
+570 LVRRELKLEKQFNQASQAVFD
-585 NRDRF
+585 
-590 APALQ
+590 PAL
-595 ALADTPRETL
+595 AELAAVSRESL
-605 TPADLVGRITELLEL
+605 ASSEL
-620 LNRVT
+620 LNRIDRVLDLLERVT

-637 RRALY
+637 RRALFQ
-642 KVPEESLNPM
+642 VPEASLTPG
-652 QNDEIVALEAL
+652 QNAEIAALEAL

-670 RQTLSTPELDRIAD
+670 RQVLSAPELASITDAS
-684 GPSLMTALAEST
+684 SLMTALAEST
-696 DGESLL
+696 DGEPLL
-702 AAIGRCIDDYG
+702 QEISRFIDEYG

-719 TDIAVATWRENPG
+719 TDIAVATWQENPG

-747 PKAPATAPTGKAT
+747 PKAAAAPAQGGKTAL
-760 GVQRRFDLKGQVNT
+760 VQRRLDLKGQVNT

-783 RYSLLALATQ
+783 RWSILALATQ
-793 WQQQGHLAARDDI
+793 WQQQDYLTTRDDI
-806 FFLTWAEI
+806 FFLTLEEI
-814 QALALPEPVPESG
+814 RERVLGDGTPAWSG
-827 PELGSGPAD
+827 
-836 WPTIQGRLHQ
+836 IRGRIGD
-846 RQAQYDQDKAMAA
+846 RKTQYDQDQHLPV
-859 VPYLVFGNE
+859 VPYLVFGNA
-868 PPSRDLALA
+868 PPSREVALA

-884 QLKGIGASAGVVA
+884 KLTGIGASAGVVA
-897 GPVQVMTQLDALA
+897 GPVLVVTQLEAVAA
-910 TIEGPFILVVPYT
+910 TEGPFILVVPYT

-974 WVRVDGATGT
+974 WVRLNGETGI
-984 VEVLAQP
+984 VEVLDPSTQR
-991 QPQPLALQPG
+991 PLVLEPSP
-1001 DE
+1001 E